1 MTTEQQY
8 IASLDIEA
16 SYNLAK
22 QMEDYRTN
30 PVLGYRP
37 AGSKAEF
44 ETGEMLKS
52 YMEDLGLSNVRKD
65 EIKVDGWEFEK
76 AVLAYADA
84 AGERQEVQLGA
95 YQTDFVTKG
104 AETFQ
109 VVYVG
114 KGGEKDYADKDVAG
128 KIVLAEINQR
138 DEWWIN
144 FPVYQAHEKG
154 AKALI
159 AVQVGGYGQVDEKA
173 LNAQDIAGPP
183 EAAAFSMSFEDS
195 EKLKACLDE
204 KGEITVTLDASSRV
218 MRDVST
224 YNILGE
230 IPGKCS
236 DRMILLSA
244 HYDSYFSGFQDDNT
258 AVALMFG
265 IAKSL
270 LESGYQPNNT
280 IVFCAMAAEEWGVID
295 SDFDWSAGAY
305 EQIFTA
311 HPEWVGKT
319 LAFINFELPAYEF
332 DTYTT
337 TYSAPEMFAMLD
349 YFANDYAYS
358 PEPEGCFADGVLTEG
373 YQTYTY
379 SDDFSYYAAGVPSTV
394 NGFLLQKDM
403 ETVFPFYIDYYHTQY
418 DTPDTYNEAVMRF
431 NIAYYGALA
440 MYIDQMPAAD
450 LDFTAQTARL
460 TAAMDKDVMA
470 QAGADVEA
478 YQAALAELD
487 EAATAMR
494 AKVVEVN
501 RAYEAAREAG
511 DEAAMA
517 QLRETGRTLTSRN
530 LEAFRYAQ
538 KHLLGLM
545 YERPI
550 VPHEAP
556 QETITLCEAII
567 DCLKDG
573 DPATAVDEYA
583 WTVNNVLEWYAMY
596 FSPEVITVQ
605 DDMNWG
611 ADNQDN
617 LYWGTDINFDKAD
630 VDAATRSLY
639 VRYDDKGGDFT
650 EEIAI
655 YEKAIETE
663 KAKLAAKVQAE
674 AEAMAGLAELLK

>member
-22 QMEDYRTN
+22 QMEAYRTN

-114 KGGEKDYADKDVAG
+114 KGGEKDYADKDVTG

-159 AVQVGGYGQVDEKA
+159 AVQIGGYGQVDEKA

-230 IPGKCS
+230 IPGRRS

-258 AVALMFG
+258 AVAMMLG
-265 IAKSL
+265 IARAFIKM
-270 LESGYQPNNT
+270 GYQPENT
-280 IVFCAMAAEEWGVID
+280 WVFCAMAAEEWGIAD
-295 SDFDWSAGAY
+295 SKYDWSTGAY
-305 EQIFTA
+305 AEVFNV
-311 HPEWVGKT
+311 HPEWAGKVIGD
-319 LAFINFELPAYEF
+319 FNFELPALSNGNLDGIRCTYEYKDF
-332 DTYTT
+332 FEDTLKTLPALSPAYPEGVLV
-337 TYSAPEMFAMLD
+337 SAPIE
-349 YFANDYAYS
+349 
-358 PEPEGCFADGVLTEG
+358 TW
-373 YQTYTY
+373 
-379 SDDFSYYAAGVPSTV
+379 SDDFSVAISGIPSMVNEFSAGSFMT
-394 NGFLLQKDM
+394 
-403 ETVFPFYIDYYHTQY
+403 THYHSQY
-418 DTPDTYNEAVMRF
+418 DSDAYYNEAAYRF
-431 NIAYYGALA
+431 HHELYGLLLMHLDSQSVAPLNFAEVFEQASASLDVLMCQKSGSRVTALLNLLGQTEEVAEEVYDRIYDINEAGVDSEQCREAENILLKVFK
-440 MYIDQMPAAD
+440 M
-450 LDFTAQTARL
+450 AQDKYVRL
-460 TAAMDKDVMA
+460 TWEDAVVFPQEAAQNNLRYLKKAIRALKRKIPDAEAAFEALYEIDNNAYAFQFSKQVYERFTDYVLDQNSDRLQWGRGRIVHHENLYDLVAQLMDKYH
-470 QAGADVEA
+470 QGATDFANEIAELVKVAKRQKA
-478 YQAALAELD
+478 YLRDDIEYMLQSTEKMLLLLQAA
-487 EAATAMR
+487 
-494 AKVVEVN
+494 N
-501 RAYEAAREAG
+501 
-511 DEAAMA
+511 
-517 QLRETGRTLTSRN
+517 
-530 LEAFRYAQ
+530 
-538 KHLLGLM
+538 
-545 YERPI
+545 ERLKNI
-550 VPHEAP
+550 
-556 QETITLCEAII
+556 QE
-567 DCLKDG
+567 K
-573 DPATAVDEYA
+573 
-583 WTVNNVLEWYAMY
+583 N
-596 FSPEVITVQ
+596 
-605 DDMNWG
+605 
-611 ADNQDN
+611 
-617 LYWGTDINFDKAD
+617 
-630 VDAATRSLY
+630 
-639 VRYDDKGGDFT
+639 
-650 EEIAI
+650 
-655 YEKAIETE
+655 
-663 KAKLAAKVQAE
+663 
-674 AEAMAGLAELLK
+674 

>member
-22 QMEDYRTN
+22 QMEAYRTN

-114 KGGEKDYADKDVAG
+114 KGGEKDYADKDVTG

-159 AVQVGGYGQVDEKA
+159 AVQIGGYGQVDEKA

-230 IPGKCS
+230 IPGKRS

-258 AVALMFG
+258 AVAMMLG
-265 IAKSL
+265 IARAFIKM
-270 LESGYQPNNT
+270 GYQPENT
-280 IVFCAMAAEEWGVID
+280 WVFCAMAAEEWGIAD
-295 SDFDWSAGAY
+295 SKYDWSTGAY
-305 EQIFTA
+305 AEVFNV
-311 HPEWVGKT
+311 HPEWAGKVIGD
-319 LAFINFELPAYEF
+319 FNFELPALSNGNLDGIRCTYEYKDF
-332 DTYTT
+332 FEDTLKTLPALSPAYPEGVLV
-337 TYSAPEMFAMLD
+337 SAPIE
-349 YFANDYAYS
+349 
-358 PEPEGCFADGVLTEG
+358 TW
-373 YQTYTY
+373 
-379 SDDFSYYAAGVPSTV
+379 SDDFSVAISGIPSMVNEFSAGSFMT
-394 NGFLLQKDM
+394 
-403 ETVFPFYIDYYHTQY
+403 THYHSQY
-418 DTPDTYNEAVMRF
+418 DSDEYYNEAAYRF
-431 NIAYYGALA
+431 HHELYGLLLMHLDRQSVAPLNFAEVFEQASASLDVLMCQKSGSRVTALLNLLGQTEEVAEEVYDRIYDINEAGVDSEQCREAENILLKVFK
-440 MYIDQMPAAD
+440 M
-450 LDFTAQTARL
+450 AQDKYVRL
-460 TAAMDKDVMA
+460 TWEDAVVFPQEAAQNNLRYLKKAIRALKRKIPDAEAAFEALYEIDNNAYAFQFSKQVYERFTDYVLDQNSDRLQWGRGRIVHHENLYDLVAQLMDKYH
-470 QAGADVEA
+470 QGATDFANEIAELEKVAKRQKA
-478 YQAALAELD
+478 YLRDDIEYMLQSTEKMLLLLQAA
-487 EAATAMR
+487 
-494 AKVVEVN
+494 N
-501 RAYEAAREAG
+501 
-511 DEAAMA
+511 
-517 QLRETGRTLTSRN
+517 
-530 LEAFRYAQ
+530 
-538 KHLLGLM
+538 
-545 YERPI
+545 ERLKNI
-550 VPHEAP
+550 
-556 QETITLCEAII
+556 QE
-567 DCLKDG
+567 K
-573 DPATAVDEYA
+573 
-583 WTVNNVLEWYAMY
+583 N
-596 FSPEVITVQ
+596 
-605 DDMNWG
+605 
-611 ADNQDN
+611 
-617 LYWGTDINFDKAD
+617 
-630 VDAATRSLY
+630 
-639 VRYDDKGGDFT
+639 
-650 EEIAI
+650 
-655 YEKAIETE
+655 
-663 KAKLAAKVQAE
+663 
-674 AEAMAGLAELLK
+674 

>member
-22 QMEDYRTN
+22 QMEAYRTN

-114 KGGEKDYADKDVAG
+114 KGGEKDYADKDVTG

-159 AVQVGGYGQVDEKA
+159 AVQIGGYGQVDEKA

-204 KGEITVTLDASSRV
+204 KGEITVALDASSRV

-230 IPGKCS
+230 IPGRRS

-258 AVALMFG
+258 AVAMMLG
-265 IAKSL
+265 IARAFIKM
-270 LESGYQPNNT
+270 GYQPENT
-280 IVFCAMAAEEWGVID
+280 WVFCAMAAEEWGIAD
-295 SDFDWSAGAY
+295 SKYDWSTGAY
-305 EQIFTA
+305 AEVFNV
-311 HPEWVGKT
+311 HPEWAGKVIGD
-319 LAFINFELPAYEF
+319 FNFELPALSNGNLDGIRCTYEYKDF
-332 DTYTT
+332 FEDTLKTLPALSPAYPEGVLV
-337 TYSAPEMFAMLD
+337 SAPIE
-349 YFANDYAYS
+349 
-358 PEPEGCFADGVLTEG
+358 TW
-373 YQTYTY
+373 
-379 SDDFSYYAAGVPSTV
+379 SDDFSVAISGIPSMVNEFSAGSFMT
-394 NGFLLQKDM
+394 
-403 ETVFPFYIDYYHTQY
+403 THYHSQY
-418 DTPDTYNEAVMRF
+418 DSDAYYNEAAYRF
-431 NIAYYGALA
+431 HHELYGLLLMHLDRQSVAPLNFAEVFEQASASLDVLMCQKSGSRVTALLNLLGQTEEVAEEVYDRIYDINEAGVDSEQCREAENILLKVFK
-440 MYIDQMPAAD
+440 M
-450 LDFTAQTARL
+450 AQDKYVRL
-460 TAAMDKDVMA
+460 TWEDAVVFPQEAAQNNLRYLKKAIRALKRKIPDAEAAFEALYEIDNNAYAFQFSKQVYERFTDYVLDQNSDRLQWGRGHIVHHENLYDLVAQLMDKYH
-470 QAGADVEA
+470 QGATDFANEIAELEKVAKRQKA
-478 YQAALAELD
+478 YLRDDIEYMLQSTEKMLLLLQAA
-487 EAATAMR
+487 
-494 AKVVEVN
+494 N
-501 RAYEAAREAG
+501 
-511 DEAAMA
+511 
-517 QLRETGRTLTSRN
+517 
-530 LEAFRYAQ
+530 
-538 KHLLGLM
+538 
-545 YERPI
+545 ERLKNI
-550 VPHEAP
+550 
-556 QETITLCEAII
+556 QE
-567 DCLKDG
+567 K
-573 DPATAVDEYA
+573 
-583 WTVNNVLEWYAMY
+583 N
-596 FSPEVITVQ
+596 
-605 DDMNWG
+605 
-611 ADNQDN
+611 
-617 LYWGTDINFDKAD
+617 
-630 VDAATRSLY
+630 
-639 VRYDDKGGDFT
+639 
-650 EEIAI
+650 
-655 YEKAIETE
+655 
-663 KAKLAAKVQAE
+663 
-674 AEAMAGLAELLK
+674 

>member
-22 QMEDYRTN
+22 QMEAYRTN
-30 PVLGYRP
+30 SVLGYRP

-52 YMEDLGLSNVRKD
+52 YMEELGLSNVRKD

-114 KGGEKDYADKDVAG
+114 KGGEKDYADKDVTG

-159 AVQVGGYGQVDEKA
+159 AVQIGGYGQVDEKA

-230 IPGKCS
+230 IPGRRS

-258 AVALMFG
+258 AVAMMLG
-265 IAKSL
+265 IARAFIKM
-270 LESGYQPNNT
+270 GYQPENT
-280 IVFCAMAAEEWGVID
+280 WVFCAMAAEEWGIAD
-295 SDFDWSAGAY
+295 SKYDWSTGAY
-305 EQIFTA
+305 AEVFNV
-311 HPEWVGKT
+311 HPEWAGKVIGD
-319 LAFINFELPAYEF
+319 FNFELPALSNGNLDGIRCTYEYKDF
-332 DTYTT
+332 FEDTLKTLPALSPAYPEGVLV
-337 TYSAPEMFAMLD
+337 SAPIE
-349 YFANDYAYS
+349 
-358 PEPEGCFADGVLTEG
+358 TW
-373 YQTYTY
+373 
-379 SDDFSYYAAGVPSTV
+379 SDDFSVAISGIPSMVNEFSAGSFMT
-394 NGFLLQKDM
+394 
-403 ETVFPFYIDYYHTQY
+403 THYHSQY
-418 DTPDTYNEAVMRF
+418 DSDAYYNEAAYRF
-431 NIAYYGALA
+431 HHELYGLLLMHLDRQSVAPLNFAEVFEQASASLDVLMCQKSGSRVTALLNLLGQTEEVAEEVYDRIYDINEAGVDSEQCREAENILLKVFK
-440 MYIDQMPAAD
+440 M
-450 LDFTAQTARL
+450 AQDKYVRL
-460 TAAMDKDVMA
+460 TWEDAVVFPQEAAQNNLRYLKKAIRALKRKIPDAEAAFEALYEIDNNAYAFQFSKQVYERFTDYVLDQNSDRLQWGRGRIVHHENLYDLVAQLMDKYH
-470 QAGADVEA
+470 QGATDFANEIEELEKVAKRQKA
-478 YQAALAELD
+478 YLRDDIEYMLQSTEKMLLLLQAA
-487 EAATAMR
+487 
-494 AKVVEVN
+494 N
-501 RAYEAAREAG
+501 
-511 DEAAMA
+511 
-517 QLRETGRTLTSRN
+517 
-530 LEAFRYAQ
+530 
-538 KHLLGLM
+538 
-545 YERPI
+545 ERLKNI
-550 VPHEAP
+550 
-556 QETITLCEAII
+556 QE
-567 DCLKDG
+567 K
-573 DPATAVDEYA
+573 
-583 WTVNNVLEWYAMY
+583 N
-596 FSPEVITVQ
+596 
-605 DDMNWG
+605 
-611 ADNQDN
+611 
-617 LYWGTDINFDKAD
+617 
-630 VDAATRSLY
+630 
-639 VRYDDKGGDFT
+639 
-650 EEIAI
+650 
-655 YEKAIETE
+655 
-663 KAKLAAKVQAE
+663 
-674 AEAMAGLAELLK
+674 

>member
-22 QMEDYRTN
+22 QMEAYRTN

-114 KGGEKDYADKDVAG
+114 KGGEKDYADKDVTG

-159 AVQVGGYGQVDEKA
+159 AVQIGGYGQVDEKA

-230 IPGKCS
+230 IPGRRS

-258 AVALMFG
+258 AVAMMLG
-265 IAKSL
+265 IARAFIKM
-270 LESGYQPNNT
+270 GYQPENT
-280 IVFCAMAAEEWGVID
+280 WVFCAMAAEEWGIAD
-295 SDFDWSAGAY
+295 SKYDWSTGAY
-305 EQIFTA
+305 AEVFNV
-311 HPEWVGKT
+311 HPEWAGKVIGD
-319 LAFINFELPAYEF
+319 FNFELPALSNGNLDGIRCTYEYKDF
-332 DTYTT
+332 FEDTLKTLPALSPAYPEGVLV
-337 TYSAPEMFAMLD
+337 SAPIE
-349 YFANDYAYS
+349 
-358 PEPEGCFADGVLTEG
+358 TW
-373 YQTYTY
+373 
-379 SDDFSYYAAGVPSTV
+379 SDDFSVAISGIPSMVNEFSAGSFMT
-394 NGFLLQKDM
+394 
-403 ETVFPFYIDYYHTQY
+403 THYHSQY
-418 DTPDTYNEAVMRF
+418 DSDAYYNEAAYRF
-431 NIAYYGALA
+431 HHELYGLLLMHLDRQSVAPLNFAEVFEQASASLDVLMCQKSGSRVTALLNLLGQTEEVAEEVYDRIYDINEAGVDSEQCREAENILLKVFK
-440 MYIDQMPAAD
+440 M
-450 LDFTAQTARL
+450 AQDKYVRL
-460 TAAMDKDVMA
+460 TWEDAVVFPQEAAQNNLRYLKKAIRALKRKIPDAEAAFEALYEIDNNAYAFQFSKQVYERFTDYVLDQNSDRLRWGRGRIVHHENLYDLVAQLMDKYH
-470 QAGADVEA
+470 QGATDFANEIAELEKVAKRQKA
-478 YQAALAELD
+478 YLRDDIEYMLQSTEKMLLLLQAA
-487 EAATAMR
+487 
-494 AKVVEVN
+494 N
-501 RAYEAAREAG
+501 
-511 DEAAMA
+511 
-517 QLRETGRTLTSRN
+517 
-530 LEAFRYAQ
+530 
-538 KHLLGLM
+538 
-545 YERPI
+545 ERLKNI
-550 VPHEAP
+550 
-556 QETITLCEAII
+556 QE
-567 DCLKDG
+567 K
-573 DPATAVDEYA
+573 
-583 WTVNNVLEWYAMY
+583 N
-596 FSPEVITVQ
+596 
-605 DDMNWG
+605 
-611 ADNQDN
+611 
-617 LYWGTDINFDKAD
+617 
-630 VDAATRSLY
+630 
-639 VRYDDKGGDFT
+639 
-650 EEIAI
+650 
-655 YEKAIETE
+655 
-663 KAKLAAKVQAE
+663 
-674 AEAMAGLAELLK
+674 

>member
-22 QMEDYRTN
+22 QMEAYRTN

-114 KGGEKDYADKDVAG
+114 KGGEKDYDDKDVTG

-159 AVQVGGYGQVDEKA
+159 AVQIGGYGQVDEKA

-230 IPGKCS
+230 IPGRRS

-258 AVALMFG
+258 AVAMMLG
-265 IAKSL
+265 IARAFIKM
-270 LESGYQPNNT
+270 GYQPENT
-280 IVFCAMAAEEWGVID
+280 WVFCAMAAEEWGIAD
-295 SDFDWSAGAY
+295 SKYDWSTGAY
-305 EQIFTA
+305 AEVFNV
-311 HPEWVGKT
+311 HPEWAGKVIGD
-319 LAFINFELPAYEF
+319 FNFELPALSNGNLDGIRCTYEYKDF
-332 DTYTT
+332 FEDTLKTLPALSPAYPEGVLV
-337 TYSAPEMFAMLD
+337 SAPIE
-349 YFANDYAYS
+349 
-358 PEPEGCFADGVLTEG
+358 TW
-373 YQTYTY
+373 
-379 SDDFSYYAAGVPSTV
+379 SDDFSVAISGIPSMVNEFSAGSFMT
-394 NGFLLQKDM
+394 
-403 ETVFPFYIDYYHTQY
+403 THYHSQY
-418 DTPDTYNEAVMRF
+418 DSDAYYNEAAYRF
-431 NIAYYGALA
+431 HHELYGLLLMHLDSQSVAPLNFAEVFEQASASLDVLMCQKSGSRVTALLNLLGQTEEVAEEVYDRIYDINEAGVDSEQCREAENILLKVFK
-440 MYIDQMPAAD
+440 M
-450 LDFTAQTARL
+450 AQDKYVRL
-460 TAAMDKDVMA
+460 TWEDAVVFPQEAAQNNLRYLKKAIRALKRKIPDAEAAFEALYEIDNNAYAFQFSKQVYERFTDYVLDQNSDRLQWGRGRIVHHENLYDLVAQLMDKYH
-470 QAGADVEA
+470 QGATDFANEIAELEKVAKRQKA
-478 YQAALAELD
+478 YLRDDIEYMLQSTEKMLLLLQAA
-487 EAATAMR
+487 
-494 AKVVEVN
+494 N
-501 RAYEAAREAG
+501 
-511 DEAAMA
+511 
-517 QLRETGRTLTSRN
+517 
-530 LEAFRYAQ
+530 
-538 KHLLGLM
+538 
-545 YERPI
+545 ERLKNI
-550 VPHEAP
+550 
-556 QETITLCEAII
+556 QE
-567 DCLKDG
+567 K
-573 DPATAVDEYA
+573 
-583 WTVNNVLEWYAMY
+583 N
-596 FSPEVITVQ
+596 
-605 DDMNWG
+605 
-611 ADNQDN
+611 
-617 LYWGTDINFDKAD
+617 
-630 VDAATRSLY
+630 
-639 VRYDDKGGDFT
+639 
-650 EEIAI
+650 
-655 YEKAIETE
+655 
-663 KAKLAAKVQAE
+663 
-674 AEAMAGLAELLK
+674 

>member
-22 QMEDYRTN
+22 QMEAYRTN

-114 KGGEKDYADKDVAG
+114 KGGEKDYADKDVTG

-159 AVQVGGYGQVDEKA
+159 AVQIGGYGQVDEKA

-230 IPGKCS
+230 IPGRRS

-258 AVALMFG
+258 AVAMMLG
-265 IAKSL
+265 IARAFIKM
-270 LESGYQPNNT
+270 GYQPENT
-280 IVFCAMAAEEWGVID
+280 WVFCAMAAEEWGIAD
-295 SDFDWSAGAY
+295 SKYDWSTGAY
-305 EQIFTA
+305 AEVFNV
-311 HPEWVGKT
+311 HPEWAGKVIGD
-319 LAFINFELPAYEF
+319 FNFELPALSNGNLDGIHCTYEYKDF
-332 DTYTT
+332 FEDTLKTLPALSPAYPEGVLV
-337 TYSAPEMFAMLD
+337 SAPIE
-349 YFANDYAYS
+349 
-358 PEPEGCFADGVLTEG
+358 TW
-373 YQTYTY
+373 
-379 SDDFSYYAAGVPSTV
+379 SDDFSVAISGIPSMVNEFSAGSFMT
-394 NGFLLQKDM
+394 
-403 ETVFPFYIDYYHTQY
+403 THYHSQY
-418 DTPDTYNEAVMRF
+418 DSDAYYNEAAYRF
-431 NIAYYGALA
+431 HHELYGLLLMHLDRQSVAPLNFAEVFEQASASLDVLMCQKSGSRVTALLNLLGQTEEVAEEVYDRIYDINEAGVDSEQCREAENILLKVFK
-440 MYIDQMPAAD
+440 M
-450 LDFTAQTARL
+450 AQDKYVRL
-460 TAAMDKDVMA
+460 TWEDAVVFPQEAAQNNLRYLKKAIRALKRKIPDAEAAFEALYEIDNNAYAFQFSKQVYERFTDYVLDQNSDRLQWGRGRIVHHENLYDLVAQLMDKYH
-470 QAGADVEA
+470 QGATDFANEIAELEKVAKRQKA
-478 YQAALAELD
+478 YLRDDIEYMLQSTEKMLLLLQAA
-487 EAATAMR
+487 
-494 AKVVEVN
+494 N
-501 RAYEAAREAG
+501 
-511 DEAAMA
+511 
-517 QLRETGRTLTSRN
+517 
-530 LEAFRYAQ
+530 
-538 KHLLGLM
+538 
-545 YERPI
+545 ERLKNI
-550 VPHEAP
+550 
-556 QETITLCEAII
+556 QE
-567 DCLKDG
+567 K
-573 DPATAVDEYA
+573 
-583 WTVNNVLEWYAMY
+583 N
-596 FSPEVITVQ
+596 
-605 DDMNWG
+605 
-611 ADNQDN
+611 
-617 LYWGTDINFDKAD
+617 
-630 VDAATRSLY
+630 
-639 VRYDDKGGDFT
+639 
-650 EEIAI
+650 
-655 YEKAIETE
+655 
-663 KAKLAAKVQAE
+663 
-674 AEAMAGLAELLK
+674 

>member
-22 QMEDYRTN
+22 QMEAYRTN

-114 KGGEKDYADKDVAG
+114 KGGEKDYADKDVTG

-159 AVQVGGYGQVDEKA
+159 AVQIGGYGQVDEKA

-230 IPGKCS
+230 IPGRRS

-258 AVALMFG
+258 AVAMMLG
-265 IAKSL
+265 IARAFIKM
-270 LESGYQPNNT
+270 GYQPENT
-280 IVFCAMAAEEWGVID
+280 WVFCAMAAEEWGIAD
-295 SDFDWSAGAY
+295 SKYDWSTGAY
-305 EQIFTA
+305 AEVFNV
-311 HPEWVGKT
+311 HPEWACKVIGD
-319 LAFINFELPAYEF
+319 FNFELPALSNGNLDGIRCTYEYKDF
-332 DTYTT
+332 FEDTLKTLPALSPAYPEGVLV
-337 TYSAPEMFAMLD
+337 SAPIE
-349 YFANDYAYS
+349 
-358 PEPEGCFADGVLTEG
+358 TW
-373 YQTYTY
+373 
-379 SDDFSYYAAGVPSTV
+379 SDDFSVAISGIPSMVNEFSAGSFMT
-394 NGFLLQKDM
+394 
-403 ETVFPFYIDYYHTQY
+403 THYHSQY
-418 DTPDTYNEAVMRF
+418 DSDAYYNEAAYRF
-431 NIAYYGALA
+431 HHELYGLLLMHLDRQSVAPLNFAEVFEQASASLDVLMCQKSGSRVTALLNLLGQTEEVAEEVYDRIYDINEAGVNSEQCREAENILLKVFK
-440 MYIDQMPAAD
+440 M
-450 LDFTAQTARL
+450 AQDKYVRL
-460 TAAMDKDVMA
+460 TWEDAVVFPQEAAQNNLRYLKKAIRALKRKIPDAEAAFEALYEIDNNAYAFQFSKQVYERFTDYVLDQNSDRLQWGRGRIVHHENLYDLVAQLMDKYH
-470 QAGADVEA
+470 QGATDFANEIAELENVAKRQKA
-478 YQAALAELD
+478 YLRDDIEYMLQSTEKMLLLLQAA
-487 EAATAMR
+487 
-494 AKVVEVN
+494 N
-501 RAYEAAREAG
+501 
-511 DEAAMA
+511 
-517 QLRETGRTLTSRN
+517 
-530 LEAFRYAQ
+530 
-538 KHLLGLM
+538 
-545 YERPI
+545 ERLKNI
-550 VPHEAP
+550 
-556 QETITLCEAII
+556 QE
-567 DCLKDG
+567 K
-573 DPATAVDEYA
+573 
-583 WTVNNVLEWYAMY
+583 N
-596 FSPEVITVQ
+596 
-605 DDMNWG
+605 
-611 ADNQDN
+611 
-617 LYWGTDINFDKAD
+617 
-630 VDAATRSLY
+630 
-639 VRYDDKGGDFT
+639 
-650 EEIAI
+650 
-655 YEKAIETE
+655 
-663 KAKLAAKVQAE
+663 
-674 AEAMAGLAELLK
+674 

>member
-22 QMEDYRTN
+22 QMEAYRTN

-114 KGGEKDYADKDVAG
+114 KGGEKDYADKDVTG

-159 AVQVGGYGQVDEKA
+159 AVQIGGYGQVDEKA

-204 KGEITVTLDASSRV
+204 KGEITVTLDASSQV

-224 YNILGE
+224 YNVLGE
-230 IPGKCS
+230 IPGRRS

-258 AVALMFG
+258 AVAMMLG
-265 IAKSL
+265 IARAFIKM
-270 LESGYQPNNT
+270 GYQPENT
-280 IVFCAMAAEEWGVID
+280 WVFCAMAAEEWGIAD
-295 SDFDWSAGAY
+295 SKYDWSTGAY
-305 EQIFTA
+305 AEVFNV
-311 HPEWVGKT
+311 HPEWAGKVIGD
-319 LAFINFELPAYEF
+319 FNFELPALSNGNLDGIRCTYEYKDF
-332 DTYTT
+332 FEDTLKALPALSPAYPEGVLV
-337 TYSAPEMFAMLD
+337 SAPIE
-349 YFANDYAYS
+349 
-358 PEPEGCFADGVLTEG
+358 TW
-373 YQTYTY
+373 
-379 SDDFSYYAAGVPSTV
+379 SDDFSVAISGIPSMVNEFSAGSFMT
-394 NGFLLQKDM
+394 
-403 ETVFPFYIDYYHTQY
+403 THYHSQY
-418 DTPDTYNEAVMRF
+418 DSDAYYNEAAYRF
-431 NIAYYGALA
+431 HHELYGLLLMHLDRQSVAPLNFAEVFEQASASLDVLMCQKSGSRVTALLNLLGQTEEVAEEVYDRIYDINEAGVDSEQCREAENILLKVFK
-440 MYIDQMPAAD
+440 M
-450 LDFTAQTARL
+450 AQDKYVRL
-460 TAAMDKDVMA
+460 TWEDAVVFPQEAAQNNLRYLKKAIRALKRKIPDAEAAFEALYEIDNNAYAFQFSKQVYERFTDYVLDQNSDRLQWGRGRIVHHENLYDLVAQLMDKYH
-470 QAGADVEA
+470 QGATDFANEIAELEKVAKRQKA
-478 YQAALAELD
+478 YLRDDIEYMLQSTEKMLLLLQAA
-487 EAATAMR
+487 
-494 AKVVEVN
+494 N
-501 RAYEAAREAG
+501 
-511 DEAAMA
+511 
-517 QLRETGRTLTSRN
+517 
-530 LEAFRYAQ
+530 
-538 KHLLGLM
+538 
-545 YERPI
+545 ERLKNI
-550 VPHEAP
+550 
-556 QETITLCEAII
+556 QE
-567 DCLKDG
+567 K
-573 DPATAVDEYA
+573 
-583 WTVNNVLEWYAMY
+583 N
-596 FSPEVITVQ
+596 
-605 DDMNWG
+605 
-611 ADNQDN
+611 
-617 LYWGTDINFDKAD
+617 
-630 VDAATRSLY
+630 
-639 VRYDDKGGDFT
+639 
-650 EEIAI
+650 
-655 YEKAIETE
+655 
-663 KAKLAAKVQAE
+663 
-674 AEAMAGLAELLK
+674 

>member
-22 QMEDYRTN
+22 QMEAYRTN

-114 KGGEKDYADKDVAG
+114 KGGEKDYADKDATG

-159 AVQVGGYGQVDEKA
+159 AVQIGGYGQVDEKA

-230 IPGKCS
+230 IPGRRS

-258 AVALMFG
+258 AVAMMLG
-265 IAKSL
+265 IARAFIKM
-270 LESGYQPNNT
+270 GYQPENT
-280 IVFCAMAAEEWGVID
+280 WVFCAMAAEEWGIAD
-295 SDFDWSAGAY
+295 SKYDWSTGAY
-305 EQIFTA
+305 AEVFNV
-311 HPEWVGKT
+311 HPEWAGKVIGD
-319 LAFINFELPAYEF
+319 FNFELPALSNGNLDGIRCTYEYKDF
-332 DTYTT
+332 FEDTLKILPALSPAYPEGVLV
-337 TYSAPEMFAMLD
+337 SAPIE
-349 YFANDYAYS
+349 
-358 PEPEGCFADGVLTEG
+358 TW
-373 YQTYTY
+373 
-379 SDDFSYYAAGVPSTV
+379 SDDFSVAISGIPSMVNEFSAGSFMT
-394 NGFLLQKDM
+394 
-403 ETVFPFYIDYYHTQY
+403 THYHSQY
-418 DTPDTYNEAVMRF
+418 DSDAYYNEAAYRF
-431 NIAYYGALA
+431 HHELYGLLLMHLDSQSVAPLNFAEVFEQASASLDVLMCQKSGSRVTALLNLLGQTEEVAEEVYDRIYDINEAGVDSEQCREAENILLKVFK
-440 MYIDQMPAAD
+440 M
-450 LDFTAQTARL
+450 AQDKYVRL
-460 TAAMDKDVMA
+460 TWEDAVVFPQEAAQNNLRYLKKAIRALKRKIPDAEAAFEALYEIDNNAYAFQFSKQVYERFTDYVLDQNSDRLQWGRGRIVHHENLYDLVAQLMDKYH
-470 QAGADVEA
+470 QGATDFSDEIVELEKVAKRQKA
-478 YQAALAELD
+478 YLRDDIEYMLQSTEKMLLLLQAA
-487 EAATAMR
+487 
-494 AKVVEVN
+494 N
-501 RAYEAAREAG
+501 
-511 DEAAMA
+511 
-517 QLRETGRTLTSRN
+517 
-530 LEAFRYAQ
+530 
-538 KHLLGLM
+538 
-545 YERPI
+545 ERLKNI
-550 VPHEAP
+550 
-556 QETITLCEAII
+556 QE
-567 DCLKDG
+567 K
-573 DPATAVDEYA
+573 
-583 WTVNNVLEWYAMY
+583 N
-596 FSPEVITVQ
+596 
-605 DDMNWG
+605 
-611 ADNQDN
+611 
-617 LYWGTDINFDKAD
+617 
-630 VDAATRSLY
+630 
-639 VRYDDKGGDFT
+639 
-650 EEIAI
+650 
-655 YEKAIETE
+655 
-663 KAKLAAKVQAE
+663 
-674 AEAMAGLAELLK
+674 

>member
-22 QMEDYRTN
+22 QMEAYRTN

-114 KGGEKDYADKDVAG
+114 KGGEKDYADKDVTG

-159 AVQVGGYGQVDEKA
+159 AVQIGGYGQVDEKA

-183 EAAAFSMSFEDS
+183 EAAAFSISFEDS

-204 KGEITVTLDASSRV
+204 KGEITVTLDAGSRV

-230 IPGKCS
+230 IPGRRS

-258 AVALMFG
+258 AVAMMLG
-265 IAKSL
+265 IARAFIKM
-270 LESGYQPNNT
+270 GYQPENT
-280 IVFCAMAAEEWGVID
+280 WVFCAMAAEEWGIAD
-295 SDFDWSAGAY
+295 SKYDWSTGAY
-305 EQIFTA
+305 AEVFNV
-311 HPEWVGKT
+311 HPEWAGKVIGD
-319 LAFINFELPAYEF
+319 FNFELPALSNGNLDGIRCTYEYKDF
-332 DTYTT
+332 FEDTLKTLPALSPAYPEGVLV
-337 TYSAPEMFAMLD
+337 SAPIE
-349 YFANDYAYS
+349 
-358 PEPEGCFADGVLTEG
+358 TW
-373 YQTYTY
+373 
-379 SDDFSYYAAGVPSTV
+379 SDDFSVAISGIPSMVNEFSAGSFMT
-394 NGFLLQKDM
+394 
-403 ETVFPFYIDYYHTQY
+403 THYHSQY
-418 DTPDTYNEAVMRF
+418 DSDAYYNEAAYRF
-431 NIAYYGALA
+431 HHELYGLLLMHLDRQSVAPLNFAEVFEQASASLDVLMCQKSGSRVTALLNLLGQTEEVAEEVYDRIYDINEAGVDSEQCREAENILLKVFK
-440 MYIDQMPAAD
+440 M
-450 LDFTAQTARL
+450 AQDKYVRL
-460 TAAMDKDVMA
+460 TWEDAVVFPQEAAQNNLRYLKKAIRALKRKIPDAEAAFEALYEIDNNAYAFQFSKQVYERFTDYVLDQNSDRLQWGRGRIVHHENLYDLVAQLMDKYH
-470 QAGADVEA
+470 QGATDFANEIAELEKVAKRQKA
-478 YQAALAELD
+478 YLRDDIEYMLQSTEKMLLLLQAA
-487 EAATAMR
+487 
-494 AKVVEVN
+494 N
-501 RAYEAAREAG
+501 
-511 DEAAMA
+511 
-517 QLRETGRTLTSRN
+517 
-530 LEAFRYAQ
+530 
-538 KHLLGLM
+538 
-545 YERPI
+545 ERLKNI
-550 VPHEAP
+550 
-556 QETITLCEAII
+556 QE
-567 DCLKDG
+567 K
-573 DPATAVDEYA
+573 
-583 WTVNNVLEWYAMY
+583 N
-596 FSPEVITVQ
+596 
-605 DDMNWG
+605 
-611 ADNQDN
+611 
-617 LYWGTDINFDKAD
+617 
-630 VDAATRSLY
+630 
-639 VRYDDKGGDFT
+639 
-650 EEIAI
+650 
-655 YEKAIETE
+655 
-663 KAKLAAKVQAE
+663 
-674 AEAMAGLAELLK
+674 

>member
-22 QMEDYRTN
+22 QMEAYRTN

-76 AVLAYADA
+76 VVLAYADA

-114 KGGEKDYADKDVAG
+114 KGGEKDYADKDVTG

-159 AVQVGGYGQVDEKA
+159 AVQIGGYGQVDEKA

-195 EKLKACLDE
+195 EKLKTCLDE

-230 IPGKCS
+230 IPGRRS

-258 AVALMFG
+258 AVAMMLG
-265 IAKSL
+265 IARAFIKM
-270 LESGYQPNNT
+270 GYQPENT
-280 IVFCAMAAEEWGVID
+280 WVFCAMAAEEWGIAD
-295 SDFDWSAGAY
+295 SKYDWSTGAY
-305 EQIFTA
+305 AEVFNV
-311 HPEWVGKT
+311 HPEWAGKVIGD
-319 LAFINFELPAYEF
+319 FNFELPALSNGNLDGIRCTYEYKDF
-332 DTYTT
+332 FEDTLKTLPALSPAYPEGVLV
-337 TYSAPEMFAMLD
+337 SAPIE
-349 YFANDYAYS
+349 
-358 PEPEGCFADGVLTEG
+358 TW
-373 YQTYTY
+373 
-379 SDDFSYYAAGVPSTV
+379 SDDFSVAISGIPSMVNEFSAGSFMT
-394 NGFLLQKDM
+394 
-403 ETVFPFYIDYYHTQY
+403 THYHSQY
-418 DTPDTYNEAVMRF
+418 DSDAYYNEAAYRF
-431 NIAYYGALA
+431 HHELYGLLLMHLDSQSVAPLNFAEVFEQASASLDVLMCQKSGSRVTALLNLLGQTEEVAEEVYDRIYDINEAGVDSEQCREAENILLKVFK
-440 MYIDQMPAAD
+440 M
-450 LDFTAQTARL
+450 AQDKYVRL
-460 TAAMDKDVMA
+460 TWEDAVVFPQEAAQNNLRYLKKAIRALKRKIPDAEAAFEALYEIDNNAYAFQFSKQVYERFTDYVLDQNSDRLQWGRGRIVHHENLYDLVAQLMDKYH
-470 QAGADVEA
+470 QGATDFANEIAELEKVAKRQKA
-478 YQAALAELD
+478 YLRDDIEYMLQSTEKMLLLLQAA
-487 EAATAMR
+487 
-494 AKVVEVN
+494 N
-501 RAYEAAREAG
+501 
-511 DEAAMA
+511 
-517 QLRETGRTLTSRN
+517 
-530 LEAFRYAQ
+530 
-538 KHLLGLM
+538 
-545 YERPI
+545 ERLKNI
-550 VPHEAP
+550 
-556 QETITLCEAII
+556 QE
-567 DCLKDG
+567 K
-573 DPATAVDEYA
+573 
-583 WTVNNVLEWYAMY
+583 N
-596 FSPEVITVQ
+596 
-605 DDMNWG
+605 
-611 ADNQDN
+611 
-617 LYWGTDINFDKAD
+617 
-630 VDAATRSLY
+630 
-639 VRYDDKGGDFT
+639 
-650 EEIAI
+650 
-655 YEKAIETE
+655 
-663 KAKLAAKVQAE
+663 
-674 AEAMAGLAELLK
+674 

>member
-22 QMEDYRTN
+22 QMEAYRTN

-114 KGGEKDYADKDVAG
+114 KGGEKDYADKDVTG

-159 AVQVGGYGQVDEKA
+159 AVQIGGYGQVDEKA

-230 IPGKCS
+230 IPGRRS

-258 AVALMFG
+258 AVAMMLG
-265 IAKSL
+265 IARAFIKM
-270 LESGYQPNNT
+270 GYQPENT
-280 IVFCAMAAEEWGVID
+280 WVFCAMAAEEWGIAD
-295 SDFDWSAGAY
+295 SKYDWSTGAY
-305 EQIFTA
+305 AEVFNV
-311 HPEWVGKT
+311 HPEWAGKVIGD
-319 LAFINFELPAYEF
+319 FNFELPALSNGNLDGIRCTYEYKDF
-332 DTYTT
+332 FEDTLKTLPALSPAYPEGVLV
-337 TYSAPEMFAMLD
+337 SAPIE
-349 YFANDYAYS
+349 
-358 PEPEGCFADGVLTEG
+358 TW
-373 YQTYTY
+373 
-379 SDDFSYYAAGVPSTV
+379 SDDFSVAISGIPSMVNEFSAGSFMT
-394 NGFLLQKDM
+394 
-403 ETVFPFYIDYYHTQY
+403 THYHSQY
-418 DTPDTYNEAVMRF
+418 DSDAYYNEAAYRF
-431 NIAYYGALA
+431 HHELYGLLLMHLDSQSVAPLNFAEVFEQASASLDVLMCQKSGSRVTALLNLLGQTEEVAEEVYDRIYDINEAGVDSEQCHEAENILLKVFK
-440 MYIDQMPAAD
+440 M
-450 LDFTAQTARL
+450 AQDKYVRL
-460 TAAMDKDVMA
+460 TWEDAVVFPQEAAQNNLRYLKKAIRALKRKTPDAEAAFEALYEIDNNAYAFQFSKQVYERFTDYVLDQNSDRLQWGRGRIVHHENLYDLVAQLMDKYH
-470 QAGADVEA
+470 QGATDFANEIAELEKVAKRQKAFLRDDIE
-478 YQAALAELD
+478 YMLQSTEKMLLLLQAA
-487 EAATAMR
+487 
-494 AKVVEVN
+494 N
-501 RAYEAAREAG
+501 
-511 DEAAMA
+511 
-517 QLRETGRTLTSRN
+517 
-530 LEAFRYAQ
+530 
-538 KHLLGLM
+538 
-545 YERPI
+545 ERLKNI
-550 VPHEAP
+550 
-556 QETITLCEAII
+556 QE
-567 DCLKDG
+567 K
-573 DPATAVDEYA
+573 
-583 WTVNNVLEWYAMY
+583 N
-596 FSPEVITVQ
+596 
-605 DDMNWG
+605 
-611 ADNQDN
+611 
-617 LYWGTDINFDKAD
+617 
-630 VDAATRSLY
+630 
-639 VRYDDKGGDFT
+639 
-650 EEIAI
+650 
-655 YEKAIETE
+655 
-663 KAKLAAKVQAE
+663 
-674 AEAMAGLAELLK
+674 

>member
-1 MTTEQQY
+1 MTIEQQY

-22 QMEDYRTN
+22 QMEAYRTN

-114 KGGEKDYADKDVAG
+114 KGGEKDYADKDVTG

-159 AVQVGGYGQVDEKA
+159 AVQIGGYGQVDEKA

-204 KGEITVTLDASSRV
+204 KGEITVTLDASSWV

-230 IPGKCS
+230 IPGRRS

-258 AVALMFG
+258 AVAMMLG
-265 IAKSL
+265 IARAFIKM
-270 LESGYQPNNT
+270 GYQPENT
-280 IVFCAMAAEEWGVID
+280 WVFCAMAAEEWGIAD
-295 SDFDWSAGAY
+295 SKYDWSTGAY
-305 EQIFTA
+305 AEVFNV
-311 HPEWVGKT
+311 HPEWAGKVIGD
-319 LAFINFELPAYEF
+319 FNFELPALSNGNLDGIRCTYEYKDF
-332 DTYTT
+332 FEDTLKTLPALSPAYPEGVLV
-337 TYSAPEMFAMLD
+337 SAPIE
-349 YFANDYAYS
+349 
-358 PEPEGCFADGVLTEG
+358 TW
-373 YQTYTY
+373 
-379 SDDFSYYAAGVPSTV
+379 SDDFSVAISGIPSMVNEFSAGSFMT
-394 NGFLLQKDM
+394 
-403 ETVFPFYIDYYHTQY
+403 THYHSQY
-418 DTPDTYNEAVMRF
+418 DSDVYYNEAAYRF
-431 NIAYYGALA
+431 HHELYGLLLMHLDRQSVAPLNFAEVFEQASASLDVLMCQKSGSRVTALLNLLGQTEEVAEEVYDRIYDINEAGVDSEQCREAENILLKVFK
-440 MYIDQMPAAD
+440 M
-450 LDFTAQTARL
+450 AQDKYVRL
-460 TAAMDKDVMA
+460 TWEDAVVFPQEAAQNNLRYLKKAIRALKRKTPDAEAAFEALYEIDNNAYAFQFSKQVYERFTDYVLDQNSDRLQWGRGRIVHHENLYDLVAQLMDKYH
-470 QAGADVEA
+470 QGATDFSDEIVELEKVAKRQKA
-478 YQAALAELD
+478 YLRDDIEYMLQSTEKMLLLLQAA
-487 EAATAMR
+487 
-494 AKVVEVN
+494 N
-501 RAYEAAREAG
+501 
-511 DEAAMA
+511 
-517 QLRETGRTLTSRN
+517 
-530 LEAFRYAQ
+530 
-538 KHLLGLM
+538 
-545 YERPI
+545 ERLKNI
-550 VPHEAP
+550 
-556 QETITLCEAII
+556 QE
-567 DCLKDG
+567 K
-573 DPATAVDEYA
+573 
-583 WTVNNVLEWYAMY
+583 N
-596 FSPEVITVQ
+596 
-605 DDMNWG
+605 
-611 ADNQDN
+611 
-617 LYWGTDINFDKAD
+617 
-630 VDAATRSLY
+630 
-639 VRYDDKGGDFT
+639 
-650 EEIAI
+650 
-655 YEKAIETE
+655 
-663 KAKLAAKVQAE
+663 
-674 AEAMAGLAELLK
+674 

>member
-22 QMEDYRTN
+22 QMEAYRTN

-114 KGGEKDYADKDVAG
+114 KGGEKDYADKDVTG

-159 AVQVGGYGQVDEKA
+159 AVQIGGYGQVDEKA

-230 IPGKCS
+230 IPGRRS

-258 AVALMFG
+258 AVAMMLG
-265 IAKSL
+265 IARAFIKM
-270 LESGYQPNNT
+270 GYQPENT
-280 IVFCAMAAEEWGVID
+280 WVFCAMAAEEWGIAD
-295 SDFDWSAGAY
+295 SKYDWSTGAY
-305 EQIFTA
+305 AEVFNV
-311 HPEWVGKT
+311 HPEWAGKVIGD
-319 LAFINFELPAYEF
+319 FNFELPALSNGNLDGIRCTYEYKDF
-332 DTYTT
+332 FEDTLKTLPALSPAYPEGVLV
-337 TYSAPEMFAMLD
+337 SAPIE
-349 YFANDYAYS
+349 
-358 PEPEGCFADGVLTEG
+358 TW
-373 YQTYTY
+373 
-379 SDDFSYYAAGVPSTV
+379 SDDFSVAISGIPSMVNEFSAGSFMT
-394 NGFLLQKDM
+394 
-403 ETVFPFYIDYYHTQY
+403 THYHSQY
-418 DTPDTYNEAVMRF
+418 DSDAYYNEAAYRF
-431 NIAYYGALA
+431 HHELYGLLLMHLDSQSVAPLNFAEVFEQASASLDVLMCQKSGSRVTAL
-440 MYIDQMPAAD
+440 
-450 LDFTAQTARL
+450 LNLLGQTEEVAEEVYDRIY
-460 TAAMDKDVMA
+460 DINE
-470 QAGADVEA
+470 AGADSEQCREA
-478 YQAALAELD
+478 ENILLKVFKMAQDKYVRLTWEDAVVFPQEAAQNNLRYLKKAIRALKRKIPDAEAAFEALYEIDNNAYAFQFSKQVYERFTDYVLDQNSDRLQWGRGRIVHHENLYDLVAQLMDKYHQGATDFANEIAELEKVAKRQKAYLRDDIEYMLQSTEKMLLLLQAA
-487 EAATAMR
+487 
-494 AKVVEVN
+494 N
-501 RAYEAAREAG
+501 
-511 DEAAMA
+511 
-517 QLRETGRTLTSRN
+517 
-530 LEAFRYAQ
+530 
-538 KHLLGLM
+538 
-545 YERPI
+545 ERLKNI
-550 VPHEAP
+550 
-556 QETITLCEAII
+556 QE
-567 DCLKDG
+567 K
-573 DPATAVDEYA
+573 
-583 WTVNNVLEWYAMY
+583 N
-596 FSPEVITVQ
+596 
-605 DDMNWG
+605 
-611 ADNQDN
+611 
-617 LYWGTDINFDKAD
+617 
-630 VDAATRSLY
+630 
-639 VRYDDKGGDFT
+639 
-650 EEIAI
+650 
-655 YEKAIETE
+655 
-663 KAKLAAKVQAE
+663 
-674 AEAMAGLAELLK
+674 

>member
-22 QMEDYRTN
+22 QMEAYRTN

-114 KGGEKDYADKDVAG
+114 KGGEKDYADKDVTG

-159 AVQVGGYGQVDEKA
+159 AVQIGGYGQVDEKA

-230 IPGKCS
+230 IPGRRS

-258 AVALMFG
+258 AVAMMLG
-265 IAKSL
+265 IARAFIKMD
-270 LESGYQPNNT
+270 YQPENT
-280 IVFCAMAAEEWGVID
+280 WVFCAMAAEEWGIAD
-295 SDFDWSAGAY
+295 SKYDWSTGAY
-305 EQIFTA
+305 AEVFNV
-311 HPEWVGKT
+311 HPEWAGKVIGD
-319 LAFINFELPAYEF
+319 FNFELPALSNGNLDGIRCTYEYKDF
-332 DTYTT
+332 FEDTLKTLPALSPAYPEGVLV
-337 TYSAPEMFAMLD
+337 SAPIE
-349 YFANDYAYS
+349 
-358 PEPEGCFADGVLTEG
+358 TW
-373 YQTYTY
+373 
-379 SDDFSYYAAGVPSTV
+379 SDDFSVAISGIPSMVNEFSAGSFMT
-394 NGFLLQKDM
+394 
-403 ETVFPFYIDYYHTQY
+403 THYHSQY
-418 DTPDTYNEAVMRF
+418 DSDAYYNEAAYRF
-431 NIAYYGALA
+431 HHELYGLLLMHLDSQSVAPLNFAEVFEQASASLDVLMCQKSGSRVTALLNLLGQTEEVAEEVYDRIYDINEAGVDSEQCREAENILLKVFK
-440 MYIDQMPAAD
+440 M
-450 LDFTAQTARL
+450 AQDKYVRL
-460 TAAMDKDVMA
+460 TWEDAVVFPQEAAQNNLRYLKKAIRALKRKIPDAEAAFEALYEIDNNAYAFQFSKQVYERFTDYVLDQNSDRLQWGRGRIVHHENLYDLVAQLMDKYH
-470 QAGADVEA
+470 QGATDFSDEIVELEKVAKRQKA
-478 YQAALAELD
+478 YLRDDIEYMLQSTEKMLLLLQAA
-487 EAATAMR
+487 
-494 AKVVEVN
+494 N
-501 RAYEAAREAG
+501 
-511 DEAAMA
+511 
-517 QLRETGRTLTSRN
+517 
-530 LEAFRYAQ
+530 
-538 KHLLGLM
+538 
-545 YERPI
+545 ERLKNI
-550 VPHEAP
+550 
-556 QETITLCEAII
+556 QE
-567 DCLKDG
+567 K
-573 DPATAVDEYA
+573 
-583 WTVNNVLEWYAMY
+583 N
-596 FSPEVITVQ
+596 
-605 DDMNWG
+605 
-611 ADNQDN
+611 
-617 LYWGTDINFDKAD
+617 
-630 VDAATRSLY
+630 
-639 VRYDDKGGDFT
+639 
-650 EEIAI
+650 
-655 YEKAIETE
+655 
-663 KAKLAAKVQAE
+663 
-674 AEAMAGLAELLK
+674 

>member
-22 QMEDYRTN
+22 QMEAYRTN

-114 KGGEKDYADKDVAG
+114 KGGEKDYADKDVTG

-159 AVQVGGYGQVDEKA
+159 AVQIGGYGQVDEKA

-230 IPGKCS
+230 IPGRRS

-258 AVALMFG
+258 AVAMMLG
-265 IAKSL
+265 IARAFIKM
-270 LESGYQPNNT
+270 GYQPENT
-280 IVFCAMAAEEWGVID
+280 WVFCAMAAEEWGIAD
-295 SDFDWSAGAY
+295 SKYDWSTGAY
-305 EQIFTA
+305 AEVFNV
-311 HPEWVGKT
+311 HPEWAGKVIGD
-319 LAFINFELPAYEF
+319 FNFELPALSNGNLDGIRCTYEYKDF
-332 DTYTT
+332 FEDTLKTLPALSPAYPEGVLV
-337 TYSAPEMFAMLD
+337 SAPIE
-349 YFANDYAYS
+349 
-358 PEPEGCFADGVLTEG
+358 TW
-373 YQTYTY
+373 
-379 SDDFSYYAAGVPSTV
+379 SDDFSVAISGIPSMVNEFSAGSFMT
-394 NGFLLQKDM
+394 
-403 ETVFPFYIDYYHTQY
+403 THYHSQY
-418 DTPDTYNEAVMRF
+418 DSDAYYNEAAYRF
-431 NIAYYGALA
+431 HHELYGLLLMHLDSQSVAPLNFAEVFEQASASLDVLMCQKSGSRVTALLNLLGQTEEVAEKVYDRIYDINEAGVDSEQCHEAENILLKVFK
-440 MYIDQMPAAD
+440 M
-450 LDFTAQTARL
+450 AQDKYVRL
-460 TAAMDKDVMA
+460 TWEDAVVFPQEAAQNNLRYLKKAIRALKRKIPDAEAAFEALYEIDNNAYAFQFSKQVYERFTDYVLDQNSDRLQWGRGRIVHHENLYDLVAQLMDKYH
-470 QAGADVEA
+470 QGATDFANEIAELEKVAKRQKA
-478 YQAALAELD
+478 YLRDDIEYMLQSTEKMLLLLQAA
-487 EAATAMR
+487 
-494 AKVVEVN
+494 N
-501 RAYEAAREAG
+501 
-511 DEAAMA
+511 
-517 QLRETGRTLTSRN
+517 
-530 LEAFRYAQ
+530 
-538 KHLLGLM
+538 
-545 YERPI
+545 ERLKNI
-550 VPHEAP
+550 
-556 QETITLCEAII
+556 QE
-567 DCLKDG
+567 K
-573 DPATAVDEYA
+573 
-583 WTVNNVLEWYAMY
+583 N
-596 FSPEVITVQ
+596 
-605 DDMNWG
+605 
-611 ADNQDN
+611 
-617 LYWGTDINFDKAD
+617 
-630 VDAATRSLY
+630 
-639 VRYDDKGGDFT
+639 
-650 EEIAI
+650 
-655 YEKAIETE
+655 
-663 KAKLAAKVQAE
+663 
-674 AEAMAGLAELLK
+674 

>member
-22 QMEDYRTN
+22 QMEAYRTN

-114 KGGEKDYADKDVAG
+114 KGGEKDYADKDVTG

-159 AVQVGGYGQVDEKA
+159 AVQIGGYGQVDEKA

-204 KGEITVTLDASSRV
+204 KGEITVTLDAGSRV

-230 IPGKCS
+230 IPGRRS

-258 AVALMFG
+258 AVAMMLG
-265 IAKSL
+265 IARAFIKM
-270 LESGYQPNNT
+270 GYQPENT
-280 IVFCAMAAEEWGVID
+280 WVFCAMAAEEWGIAD
-295 SDFDWSAGAY
+295 SKYDWSTGAY
-305 EQIFTA
+305 AEVFNV
-311 HPEWVGKT
+311 HPEWAGKVIGD
-319 LAFINFELPAYEF
+319 FNFELPALSNGNLDGIRCTYEYKDF
-332 DTYTT
+332 FEDTLKALPALSPAYPEGVLV
-337 TYSAPEMFAMLD
+337 SAPIE
-349 YFANDYAYS
+349 
-358 PEPEGCFADGVLTEG
+358 TW
-373 YQTYTY
+373 
-379 SDDFSYYAAGVPSTV
+379 SDDFSVAISGIPSMVNEFSAGSFMT
-394 NGFLLQKDM
+394 
-403 ETVFPFYIDYYHTQY
+403 THYHSQY
-418 DTPDTYNEAVMRF
+418 DSDAYYNEAAYRF
-431 NIAYYGALA
+431 HHELYGLLLMHLDRQSVAPLNFAEVFEQASASLDVLMCQKSGSRVTALLNLLGQTEEVAEEVYDRIYDINEAGVDSEQCREAENILLKVFKMAQDKYVRLTWEDAVVFPQEAAQNNLRYLKKAIRALKRKIPDAEAAFEALYEIDNNAYAFQFSKQVYERFTDYVLDQNSDRLQWGRGRIVHHENLYDLVAQLMDKYHQGAT
-440 MYIDQMPAAD
+440 
-450 LDFTAQTARL
+450 DFANEIAELEKVAKRQKAYLRDDIEYMLQSTEKMLLLLQTANERL
-460 TAAMDKDVMA
+460 K
-470 QAGADVEA
+470 
-478 YQAALAELD
+478 
-487 EAATAMR
+487 
-494 AKVVEVN
+494 N
-501 RAYEAAREAG
+501 
-511 DEAAMA
+511 
-517 QLRETGRTLTSRN
+517 
-530 LEAFRYAQ
+530 
-538 KHLLGLM
+538 
-545 YERPI
+545 I
-550 VPHEAP
+550 
-556 QETITLCEAII
+556 QE
-567 DCLKDG
+567 K
-573 DPATAVDEYA
+573 
-583 WTVNNVLEWYAMY
+583 N
-596 FSPEVITVQ
+596 
-605 DDMNWG
+605 
-611 ADNQDN
+611 
-617 LYWGTDINFDKAD
+617 
-630 VDAATRSLY
+630 
-639 VRYDDKGGDFT
+639 
-650 EEIAI
+650 
-655 YEKAIETE
+655 
-663 KAKLAAKVQAE
+663 
-674 AEAMAGLAELLK
+674 

>member
-22 QMEDYRTN
+22 QMEAYRTN

-114 KGGEKDYADKDVAG
+114 KGGEKDYADKDVTG

-159 AVQVGGYGQVDEKA
+159 AVQIGGYGQVDEKA

-204 KGEITVTLDASSRV
+204 KGEITVTLDASSQV

-224 YNILGE
+224 YNVLGE
-230 IPGKCS
+230 IPGRRS

-258 AVALMFG
+258 AVAMMLG
-265 IAKSL
+265 IARAFIKM
-270 LESGYQPNNT
+270 GYQPENT
-280 IVFCAMAAEEWGVID
+280 WVFCAMAAEEWGIAD
-295 SDFDWSAGAY
+295 SKYDWSTGAY
-305 EQIFTA
+305 AEVFNV
-311 HPEWVGKT
+311 HPEWAGKVIGD
-319 LAFINFELPAYEF
+319 FNFELPALSNGNLDGIRCTYEYKDF
-332 DTYTT
+332 FEDTLKALPALSPAYPEGVLV
-337 TYSAPEMFAMLD
+337 SAPIE
-349 YFANDYAYS
+349 
-358 PEPEGCFADGVLTEG
+358 TW
-373 YQTYTY
+373 
-379 SDDFSYYAAGVPSTV
+379 SDDFSVAISGIPSMVNEFSAGSFMT
-394 NGFLLQKDM
+394 
-403 ETVFPFYIDYYHTQY
+403 THYHSQY
-418 DTPDTYNEAVMRF
+418 DSDAYYNEAAYRF
-431 NIAYYGALA
+431 HHELYGLLLMHLDSQSVAPLNFAEVFEQASASLDVLMCQKSGSRVTALLNLLGQTEEVAEEVYDRIYDINEAGVDSEQCREAENILLKVFK
-440 MYIDQMPAAD
+440 M
-450 LDFTAQTARL
+450 AQDKYVRL
-460 TAAMDKDVMA
+460 TWEDAVVFPQEAAQNNLRYLKKAIRALKRKTPDAEAAFEALYEIDNNAYAFQFSKQVYERFTDYVLDQNSDRLQWGRGRIVHHENLYDLVAQLMDKYH
-470 QAGADVEA
+470 QGATDFANEIAELEKVAKRQKA
-478 YQAALAELD
+478 YLRDDIEYMLQSTEKMFLLLQAA
-487 EAATAMR
+487 
-494 AKVVEVN
+494 N
-501 RAYEAAREAG
+501 
-511 DEAAMA
+511 
-517 QLRETGRTLTSRN
+517 
-530 LEAFRYAQ
+530 
-538 KHLLGLM
+538 
-545 YERPI
+545 ERLKNI
-550 VPHEAP
+550 
-556 QETITLCEAII
+556 QE
-567 DCLKDG
+567 K
-573 DPATAVDEYA
+573 
-583 WTVNNVLEWYAMY
+583 N
-596 FSPEVITVQ
+596 
-605 DDMNWG
+605 
-611 ADNQDN
+611 
-617 LYWGTDINFDKAD
+617 
-630 VDAATRSLY
+630 
-639 VRYDDKGGDFT
+639 
-650 EEIAI
+650 
-655 YEKAIETE
+655 
-663 KAKLAAKVQAE
+663 
-674 AEAMAGLAELLK
+674 

>member
-22 QMEDYRTN
+22 QMEAYRTN

-114 KGGEKDYADKDVAG
+114 KGGEKDYADKDVTG

-159 AVQVGGYGQVDEKA
+159 AVQIGGYGQVDEKA

-230 IPGKCS
+230 IPGRRS

-258 AVALMFG
+258 AVTMMLG
-265 IAKSL
+265 IARAFIKM
-270 LESGYQPNNT
+270 GYQPENT
-280 IVFCAMAAEEWGVID
+280 WVFCAMAAEEWGIAD
-295 SDFDWSAGAY
+295 SKYDWSTGAY
-305 EQIFTA
+305 AEVFNV
-311 HPEWVGKT
+311 HPEWAGKVIGD
-319 LAFINFELPAYEF
+319 FNFELPALSNGNLDGIRCTYEYKDF
-332 DTYTT
+332 FEDTLKTLPALSPAYPEGVLV
-337 TYSAPEMFAMLD
+337 SAPIE
-349 YFANDYAYS
+349 
-358 PEPEGCFADGVLTEG
+358 TW
-373 YQTYTY
+373 
-379 SDDFSYYAAGVPSTV
+379 SDDFSVAISGIPSMVNEFSAGSFMT
-394 NGFLLQKDM
+394 
-403 ETVFPFYIDYYHTQY
+403 THYHSQY
-418 DTPDTYNEAVMRF
+418 DSDAYYNEAAYRF
-431 NIAYYGALA
+431 HHELYGLLLMHLDRQSVAPLNFAEVFEQASASLDVLMCQKSGSRVTALLNLLGQTEEVAEEVYDRIYDINEAGVDSEQCREAENILLKVFK
-440 MYIDQMPAAD
+440 M
-450 LDFTAQTARL
+450 AQDKYVRL
-460 TAAMDKDVMA
+460 TWEDAVVFPQEAAQNNLRYLKKAIRALKRKIPDAEAAFEALYEIDNNAYAFQFSKQVYERFTDYVLDQNSDRLQWGRGRIVHHENLYDLVAQLMDKYH
-470 QAGADVEA
+470 QGATDFANEIAELEKVAKRQKA
-478 YQAALAELD
+478 YLRDDIEYMLQSTEKMLLLLQAA
-487 EAATAMR
+487 
-494 AKVVEVN
+494 N
-501 RAYEAAREAG
+501 
-511 DEAAMA
+511 
-517 QLRETGRTLTSRN
+517 
-530 LEAFRYAQ
+530 
-538 KHLLGLM
+538 
-545 YERPI
+545 ERLKNI
-550 VPHEAP
+550 
-556 QETITLCEAII
+556 QE
-567 DCLKDG
+567 K
-573 DPATAVDEYA
+573 
-583 WTVNNVLEWYAMY
+583 N
-596 FSPEVITVQ
+596 
-605 DDMNWG
+605 
-611 ADNQDN
+611 
-617 LYWGTDINFDKAD
+617 
-630 VDAATRSLY
+630 
-639 VRYDDKGGDFT
+639 
-650 EEIAI
+650 
-655 YEKAIETE
+655 
-663 KAKLAAKVQAE
+663 
-674 AEAMAGLAELLK
+674 

>member
-22 QMEDYRTN
+22 QMEAYRTN

-65 EIKVDGWEFEK
+65 EINVDGWEFEK

-114 KGGEKDYADKDVAG
+114 KGGEKDYADKDVTG

-159 AVQVGGYGQVDEKA
+159 AVQIGGYGQVDEKA

-230 IPGKCS
+230 IPGRRS

-258 AVALMFG
+258 AVAMMLG
-265 IAKSL
+265 IARAFIKM
-270 LESGYQPNNT
+270 GYQPENT
-280 IVFCAMAAEEWGVID
+280 WVFCAMAAEEWGIAD
-295 SDFDWSAGAY
+295 SKYDWSTGAY
-305 EQIFTA
+305 AEVFNV
-311 HPEWVGKT
+311 HPEWAGKVIGD
-319 LAFINFELPAYEF
+319 FNFELPALSNGNLDGIRCTYEYKDF
-332 DTYTT
+332 FEDTLKTLPALSPAYPEGVLV
-337 TYSAPEMFAMLD
+337 SAPIE
-349 YFANDYAYS
+349 
-358 PEPEGCFADGVLTEG
+358 TW
-373 YQTYTY
+373 
-379 SDDFSYYAAGVPSTV
+379 SDDFSVAISGIPSMVNEFSAGSFMT
-394 NGFLLQKDM
+394 
-403 ETVFPFYIDYYHTQY
+403 THYHSQY
-418 DTPDTYNEAVMRF
+418 DSDAYYNEAAYRF
-431 NIAYYGALA
+431 HHELYGLLLMHLDRQSVAPLNFAEVFEQASASLDVLMCQKSGSRVTALLNLLGQTEEVAEEVYDRIYDINEAGVDSEQCREAENILLKVFKMAQDKYVRLTWEDAVVFPQEAAQNNLRYLKKAIRALKRKIPDAEAAFEALYEIDNNAYAFQFSKQVYERFTDYVLDQNSDRLQWGRGRIVHHENLYDLVAQLMDKYHQGAT
-440 MYIDQMPAAD
+440 
-450 LDFTAQTARL
+450 DFANEIAELEKVAKRQKAYLRDDIEYMLQSTEKMLLLLQTANERL
-460 TAAMDKDVMA
+460 K
-470 QAGADVEA
+470 
-478 YQAALAELD
+478 
-487 EAATAMR
+487 
-494 AKVVEVN
+494 N
-501 RAYEAAREAG
+501 
-511 DEAAMA
+511 
-517 QLRETGRTLTSRN
+517 
-530 LEAFRYAQ
+530 
-538 KHLLGLM
+538 
-545 YERPI
+545 I
-550 VPHEAP
+550 
-556 QETITLCEAII
+556 QE
-567 DCLKDG
+567 K
-573 DPATAVDEYA
+573 
-583 WTVNNVLEWYAMY
+583 N
-596 FSPEVITVQ
+596 
-605 DDMNWG
+605 
-611 ADNQDN
+611 
-617 LYWGTDINFDKAD
+617 
-630 VDAATRSLY
+630 
-639 VRYDDKGGDFT
+639 
-650 EEIAI
+650 
-655 YEKAIETE
+655 
-663 KAKLAAKVQAE
+663 
-674 AEAMAGLAELLK
+674 

>member
-8 IASLDIEA
+8 ITSLDIEA

-22 QMEDYRTN
+22 QMEAYRTN

-114 KGGEKDYADKDVAG
+114 KGGEKDYADKDVTG

-159 AVQVGGYGQVDEKA
+159 AVQIGGYGQVDEKA

-230 IPGKCS
+230 IPGRRS

-258 AVALMFG
+258 AVAMMLG
-265 IAKSL
+265 IARAFIKM
-270 LESGYQPNNT
+270 GYQPENT
-280 IVFCAMAAEEWGVID
+280 WVFCAMAAEEWGIAD
-295 SDFDWSAGAY
+295 SKYDWSTGAY
-305 EQIFTA
+305 AEVFNV
-311 HPEWVGKT
+311 HPEWAGKVIGD
-319 LAFINFELPAYEF
+319 FNFELPALSNGNLDGIRCTYEYKDF
-332 DTYTT
+332 FEDTLKTLPALSPAYPEGVLV
-337 TYSAPEMFAMLD
+337 SAPIE
-349 YFANDYAYS
+349 
-358 PEPEGCFADGVLTEG
+358 TW
-373 YQTYTY
+373 
-379 SDDFSYYAAGVPSTV
+379 SDDFSVAISGIPSMVNEFSAGSFMT
-394 NGFLLQKDM
+394 
-403 ETVFPFYIDYYHTQY
+403 THYHSQY
-418 DTPDTYNEAVMRF
+418 DSDAYYNEAAYRF
-431 NIAYYGALA
+431 HHELYGLLLMHLDRQSVAPLNFAEVFEQASASLDVLMCQKSGSRVTALLNLLGQTEEVAEEVYDRIYDINEAGVDSEQCREAENILLKVFK
-440 MYIDQMPAAD
+440 M
-450 LDFTAQTARL
+450 AQDKYVRL
-460 TAAMDKDVMA
+460 TWEDAVVFPQEAAQNNLRYLKKAIRALKRKIPDAEAAFEALYEIDNNAYAFQFSKQVYERFTDYVLDQNSDRLQWGRGRIVHHENLYDLVAQLMDKYH
-470 QAGADVEA
+470 QGATDFANEIAELEKVAKRQKA
-478 YQAALAELD
+478 YLRDDIEYMLQSTEKMLLLLQAA
-487 EAATAMR
+487 
-494 AKVVEVN
+494 N
-501 RAYEAAREAG
+501 
-511 DEAAMA
+511 
-517 QLRETGRTLTSRN
+517 
-530 LEAFRYAQ
+530 
-538 KHLLGLM
+538 
-545 YERPI
+545 ERLKNI
-550 VPHEAP
+550 
-556 QETITLCEAII
+556 QE
-567 DCLKDG
+567 K
-573 DPATAVDEYA
+573 
-583 WTVNNVLEWYAMY
+583 N
-596 FSPEVITVQ
+596 
-605 DDMNWG
+605 
-611 ADNQDN
+611 
-617 LYWGTDINFDKAD
+617 
-630 VDAATRSLY
+630 
-639 VRYDDKGGDFT
+639 
-650 EEIAI
+650 
-655 YEKAIETE
+655 
-663 KAKLAAKVQAE
+663 
-674 AEAMAGLAELLK
+674 

>member
-22 QMEDYRTN
+22 QMEAYRTN

-114 KGGEKDYADKDVAG
+114 KGGEKDYADKDVTG

-159 AVQVGGYGQVDEKA
+159 AVQIGGYGQVDEKA

-230 IPGKCS
+230 IPGRRS

-258 AVALMFG
+258 AVAMMLG
-265 IAKSL
+265 IARAFIKM
-270 LESGYQPNNT
+270 GYQPENT
-280 IVFCAMAAEEWGVID
+280 WVFCAMAAEEWGIAD
-295 SDFDWSAGAY
+295 SKYDWSTGAY
-305 EQIFTA
+305 AEVFNV
-311 HPEWVGKT
+311 HPEWAGKVIGD
-319 LAFINFELPAYEF
+319 FNFELPALSNGNLDGIRCTYEYKDF
-332 DTYTT
+332 FEDTLKTLPALSPAYPEGVLV
-337 TYSAPEMFAMLD
+337 SAPIE
-349 YFANDYAYS
+349 
-358 PEPEGCFADGVLTEG
+358 TW
-373 YQTYTY
+373 
-379 SDDFSYYAAGVPSTV
+379 SDDFSVAISGIPSMVNEFSAGSFMT
-394 NGFLLQKDM
+394 
-403 ETVFPFYIDYYHTQY
+403 THYHSQY
-418 DTPDTYNEAVMRF
+418 DSDVYYNEAAYRF
-431 NIAYYGALA
+431 HHELYGLLLMHLDRQSVAPLNFAEVFEQASASLDVLMCQKSGSRVTALLNLLGQTEEVAEEVYDRIYDINEAGVDSEQCREAENILLKVFK
-440 MYIDQMPAAD
+440 M
-450 LDFTAQTARL
+450 AQDKYVRL
-460 TAAMDKDVMA
+460 TWEDAVVFPQEAAQNNLRYLKKAIRALKRKIPDAEAAFEALYEIDNNAYAFQFSKQVYERFTDYVLDQNSDRLQWGRGRIVHHENLYDLVAQLMDKYH
-470 QAGADVEA
+470 QGATDFSDEIVELEKVAKRQKA
-478 YQAALAELD
+478 YLRDDIEYMLQSTEKMLLLLQAA
-487 EAATAMR
+487 
-494 AKVVEVN
+494 N
-501 RAYEAAREAG
+501 
-511 DEAAMA
+511 
-517 QLRETGRTLTSRN
+517 
-530 LEAFRYAQ
+530 
-538 KHLLGLM
+538 
-545 YERPI
+545 ERLKNI
-550 VPHEAP
+550 
-556 QETITLCEAII
+556 QE
-567 DCLKDG
+567 K
-573 DPATAVDEYA
+573 
-583 WTVNNVLEWYAMY
+583 N
-596 FSPEVITVQ
+596 
-605 DDMNWG
+605 
-611 ADNQDN
+611 
-617 LYWGTDINFDKAD
+617 
-630 VDAATRSLY
+630 
-639 VRYDDKGGDFT
+639 
-650 EEIAI
+650 
-655 YEKAIETE
+655 
-663 KAKLAAKVQAE
+663 
-674 AEAMAGLAELLK
+674 

>member
-22 QMEDYRTN
+22 QMEAYRTN

-84 AGERQEVQLGA
+84 AGESQEVQLGA

-114 KGGEKDYADKDVAG
+114 KGGEKDYADKDVTG

-159 AVQVGGYGQVDEKA
+159 AVQIGVYGQVDEKA

-230 IPGKCS
+230 IPGRRS

-258 AVALMFG
+258 AVAMMLG
-265 IAKSL
+265 IARAFTKM
-270 LESGYQPNNT
+270 GYQPENT
-280 IVFCAMAAEEWGVID
+280 WVFCAMAAEEWGIAD
-295 SDFDWSAGAY
+295 SKYDWSTGAY
-305 EQIFTA
+305 AEVFNV
-311 HPEWVGKT
+311 HPEWAGKVIGD
-319 LAFINFELPAYEF
+319 FNFELPALSNGNLDGIRCTYEYKDF
-332 DTYTT
+332 FEDTLKTLPALSPAYPEGVLV
-337 TYSAPEMFAMLD
+337 SAPIE
-349 YFANDYAYS
+349 
-358 PEPEGCFADGVLTEG
+358 TW
-373 YQTYTY
+373 
-379 SDDFSYYAAGVPSTV
+379 SDDFSVAISGIPSMVNEFSAGSFMT
-394 NGFLLQKDM
+394 
-403 ETVFPFYIDYYHTQY
+403 THYHSQY
-418 DTPDTYNEAVMRF
+418 DSDAYYNEAAYRF
-431 NIAYYGALA
+431 HHELYGLLLMHLDRQSVAPLNFAEVFEQASASLDVLMCQKSGSRVTALLNLLGQTEEVAEEVYDRIYDINEAGVDSEQCREAENILLKVFK
-440 MYIDQMPAAD
+440 M
-450 LDFTAQTARL
+450 AQDKYVRL
-460 TAAMDKDVMA
+460 TWEDAVVFPQEAAQNNLRYLKKAIRALKRKIPDAEAAFEALYEIDNNAYAFQFSKQVYERFTDYVLDQNSDRLQWGRGRIVHHENLYDLVAQLMDKYH
-470 QAGADVEA
+470 QGATDFSDEIVELEKVAKRQKA
-478 YQAALAELD
+478 YLRDDIEYMLQSTEKMLLLLQAA
-487 EAATAMR
+487 
-494 AKVVEVN
+494 N
-501 RAYEAAREAG
+501 
-511 DEAAMA
+511 
-517 QLRETGRTLTSRN
+517 
-530 LEAFRYAQ
+530 
-538 KHLLGLM
+538 
-545 YERPI
+545 ERLKNI
-550 VPHEAP
+550 
-556 QETITLCEAII
+556 QE
-567 DCLKDG
+567 K
-573 DPATAVDEYA
+573 
-583 WTVNNVLEWYAMY
+583 N
-596 FSPEVITVQ
+596 
-605 DDMNWG
+605 
-611 ADNQDN
+611 
-617 LYWGTDINFDKAD
+617 
-630 VDAATRSLY
+630 
-639 VRYDDKGGDFT
+639 
-650 EEIAI
+650 
-655 YEKAIETE
+655 
-663 KAKLAAKVQAE
+663 
-674 AEAMAGLAELLK
+674 

>member
-22 QMEDYRTN
+22 QMEAYRTN

-114 KGGEKDYADKDVAG
+114 KGGEKDYADKDVTG

-159 AVQVGGYGQVDEKA
+159 AVQIGGYGQVDEKA

-183 EAAAFSMSFEDS
+183 ETAAFSMSFEDS

-230 IPGKCS
+230 IPGRRS

-258 AVALMFG
+258 AVAMMLG
-265 IAKSL
+265 IARAFIKM
-270 LESGYQPNNT
+270 GYQPENT
-280 IVFCAMAAEEWGVID
+280 WVFCAMAAEEWGIAD
-295 SDFDWSAGAY
+295 SKYDWSTGAY
-305 EQIFTA
+305 AEVFNV
-311 HPEWVGKT
+311 HPEWAGKVIGD
-319 LAFINFELPAYEF
+319 FNFELPALSNGNLDGIRCTYEYKDF
-332 DTYTT
+332 FEDTLKTLPALSPAYPEGVLV
-337 TYSAPEMFAMLD
+337 SAPIE
-349 YFANDYAYS
+349 
-358 PEPEGCFADGVLTEG
+358 TW
-373 YQTYTY
+373 
-379 SDDFSYYAAGVPSTV
+379 SDDFSVAISGIPSMVNEFSAGSFMT
-394 NGFLLQKDM
+394 
-403 ETVFPFYIDYYHTQY
+403 THYHSQY
-418 DTPDTYNEAVMRF
+418 DSDAYYNEAAYRF
-431 NIAYYGALA
+431 HHELYGLLLMHLDSQSVAPLNFAEVFEQASASLDVLMCQKSGSRVTALLNLLGQTEEVAEEVYDRIYDINEAGVDSEQCREAENILLKVFK
-440 MYIDQMPAAD
+440 M
-450 LDFTAQTARL
+450 AQDKYVRL
-460 TAAMDKDVMA
+460 TWEDAVVFPQEAAQNNLRYLKKAIRALKRKIPDAEAAFEALYEIDNNAYAFQFSKQVYERFTDYVLDQNSDRLQWGRGRIVHHENLYDLVAQLMDKYH
-470 QAGADVEA
+470 QGATDFANEIAELEKVAKRQKA
-478 YQAALAELD
+478 YLRDDIEYMLQSTEKMLLLLQAA
-487 EAATAMR
+487 
-494 AKVVEVN
+494 N
-501 RAYEAAREAG
+501 
-511 DEAAMA
+511 
-517 QLRETGRTLTSRN
+517 
-530 LEAFRYAQ
+530 
-538 KHLLGLM
+538 
-545 YERPI
+545 ERLKNI
-550 VPHEAP
+550 
-556 QETITLCEAII
+556 QE
-567 DCLKDG
+567 K
-573 DPATAVDEYA
+573 
-583 WTVNNVLEWYAMY
+583 N
-596 FSPEVITVQ
+596 
-605 DDMNWG
+605 
-611 ADNQDN
+611 
-617 LYWGTDINFDKAD
+617 
-630 VDAATRSLY
+630 
-639 VRYDDKGGDFT
+639 
-650 EEIAI
+650 
-655 YEKAIETE
+655 
-663 KAKLAAKVQAE
+663 
-674 AEAMAGLAELLK
+674 

>member
-22 QMEDYRTN
+22 QMEAYRTN

-114 KGGEKDYADKDVAG
+114 KGGEKDYADKDVTG

-159 AVQVGGYGQVDEKA
+159 AVQIGGYGQVDEKA

-230 IPGKCS
+230 IPGRRS

-258 AVALMFG
+258 AVAMMLG
-265 IAKSL
+265 IARAFIKM
-270 LESGYQPNNT
+270 GYQPENT
-280 IVFCAMAAEEWGVID
+280 WVFCAMAAEEWGIAD
-295 SDFDWSAGAY
+295 SKYDWSTGAY
-305 EQIFTA
+305 AEVFNV
-311 HPEWVGKT
+311 HPEWAGKVIGD
-319 LAFINFELPAYEF
+319 FNFELPALSNGNLDGIRCTYEYKDF
-332 DTYTT
+332 FEDTLKTLPALSPAYLEGVLV
-337 TYSAPEMFAMLD
+337 SAPIE
-349 YFANDYAYS
+349 
-358 PEPEGCFADGVLTEG
+358 TW
-373 YQTYTY
+373 
-379 SDDFSYYAAGVPSTV
+379 SDDFSVAISGIPSMVNEFSAGSFMT
-394 NGFLLQKDM
+394 
-403 ETVFPFYIDYYHTQY
+403 THYHSQY
-418 DTPDTYNEAVMRF
+418 DSDAYYNEAAYRF
-431 NIAYYGALA
+431 HHELYGLLLMHLDRQSVAPLNFAEVFEQASASLDVLMCQKSGSRVTALLNLLGQTEEVAEEVYDRIYDINEAGVDSEQCREAENILLKVFK
-440 MYIDQMPAAD
+440 M
-450 LDFTAQTARL
+450 AQDKYVRL
-460 TAAMDKDVMA
+460 TWEDAVVFPQEAAQNNLRYLKKAIRALKRKIPDAEAAFEALYEIDNNAYAFQFSKQVYERFTDYVLDQNSDRLQWGRGRIVHHENLYDLVAQLMDKYH
-470 QAGADVEA
+470 QGATDFANEIAELEKVAKRQKA
-478 YQAALAELD
+478 YLRDDIEYMLQSTEKMLLLLQAA
-487 EAATAMR
+487 
-494 AKVVEVN
+494 N
-501 RAYEAAREAG
+501 
-511 DEAAMA
+511 
-517 QLRETGRTLTSRN
+517 
-530 LEAFRYAQ
+530 
-538 KHLLGLM
+538 
-545 YERPI
+545 ERLKNI
-550 VPHEAP
+550 
-556 QETITLCEAII
+556 QE
-567 DCLKDG
+567 K
-573 DPATAVDEYA
+573 
-583 WTVNNVLEWYAMY
+583 N
-596 FSPEVITVQ
+596 
-605 DDMNWG
+605 
-611 ADNQDN
+611 
-617 LYWGTDINFDKAD
+617 
-630 VDAATRSLY
+630 
-639 VRYDDKGGDFT
+639 
-650 EEIAI
+650 
-655 YEKAIETE
+655 
-663 KAKLAAKVQAE
+663 
-674 AEAMAGLAELLK
+674 

>member
-22 QMEDYRTN
+22 QMEAYRTN

-114 KGGEKDYADKDVAG
+114 KGGEKDYADKDVTG

-159 AVQVGGYGQVDEKA
+159 AVQIGGYGQVDEKA

-230 IPGKCS
+230 IPGRRS

-258 AVALMFG
+258 AVAMMLG
-265 IAKSL
+265 IARAFIKM
-270 LESGYQPNNT
+270 GYQPENT
-280 IVFCAMAAEEWGVID
+280 WVFCAMAAEEWGIAD
-295 SDFDWSAGAY
+295 SKYDWSTGAY
-305 EQIFTA
+305 AEVFNV
-311 HPEWVGKT
+311 HPEWAGKVIGD
-319 LAFINFELPAYEF
+319 FNFELPALSNGNLDGIRCTYEYKDF
-332 DTYTT
+332 FEDTLKTLPALSPAYPEGVLV
-337 TYSAPEMFAMLD
+337 SAPIE
-349 YFANDYAYS
+349 
-358 PEPEGCFADGVLTEG
+358 TW
-373 YQTYTY
+373 
-379 SDDFSYYAAGVPSTV
+379 SDDFSVAISGIPSMVNEFSAGSFMT
-394 NGFLLQKDM
+394 
-403 ETVFPFYIDYYHTQY
+403 THYHSQY
-418 DTPDTYNEAVMRF
+418 DSDAYYNEAAYRF
-431 NIAYYGALA
+431 HHELYGLLLMHLDSQSVAPLNFAEVFEQASASLDVLMCQKSGSRVTALLNLLGQTEEVAEEVYDRIYDINEAGVDSEQCREAENILLKVFK
-440 MYIDQMPAAD
+440 M
-450 LDFTAQTARL
+450 AQDKYVRL
-460 TAAMDKDVMA
+460 TWEDAVVFPQEAAQNNLRHLKKAIRALKRKTPDAEAAFEALYEIDNNAYAFQFSKQVYERFTDYVLDQNSDRLQWGRGRIVHHENLYDLVAQLMDKYH
-470 QAGADVEA
+470 QGATDFSDEIVELEKVAKRQKA
-478 YQAALAELD
+478 YLRDDIEYMLQSTEKMLLLLQAA
-487 EAATAMR
+487 
-494 AKVVEVN
+494 N
-501 RAYEAAREAG
+501 
-511 DEAAMA
+511 
-517 QLRETGRTLTSRN
+517 
-530 LEAFRYAQ
+530 
-538 KHLLGLM
+538 
-545 YERPI
+545 ERLKNI
-550 VPHEAP
+550 
-556 QETITLCEAII
+556 QE
-567 DCLKDG
+567 K
-573 DPATAVDEYA
+573 
-583 WTVNNVLEWYAMY
+583 N
-596 FSPEVITVQ
+596 
-605 DDMNWG
+605 
-611 ADNQDN
+611 
-617 LYWGTDINFDKAD
+617 
-630 VDAATRSLY
+630 
-639 VRYDDKGGDFT
+639 
-650 EEIAI
+650 
-655 YEKAIETE
+655 
-663 KAKLAAKVQAE
+663 
-674 AEAMAGLAELLK
+674 

>member
-8 IASLDIEA
+8 IESLDIEA

-22 QMEDYRTN
+22 KMEAYRTN

-84 AGERQEVQLGA
+84 AGERKEVQLGA

-114 KGGEKDYADKDVAG
+114 KGGEKDYADKDVTG

-159 AVQVGGYGQVDEKA
+159 AVQIGGYGQVDEKA

-230 IPGKCS
+230 IPGRRS

-258 AVALMFG
+258 AVAMMLG
-265 IAKSL
+265 IARAFIKM
-270 LESGYQPNNT
+270 GYQPENT
-280 IVFCAMAAEEWGVID
+280 WVFCAMAAEEWGIAD
-295 SDFDWSAGAY
+295 SKYDWSTGAY
-305 EQIFTA
+305 AEVFNV
-311 HPEWVGKT
+311 HPEWAGKVIGD
-319 LAFINFELPAYEF
+319 FNFELPALSNGNLDGIRCTYEYKDF
-332 DTYTT
+332 FEDTLKTLPALSLAYPEGVLV
-337 TYSAPEMFAMLD
+337 SAPIE
-349 YFANDYAYS
+349 
-358 PEPEGCFADGVLTEG
+358 TW
-373 YQTYTY
+373 
-379 SDDFSYYAAGVPSTV
+379 SDDFSVAISGIPSMVNEFSAGSFMT
-394 NGFLLQKDM
+394 
-403 ETVFPFYIDYYHTQY
+403 THYHSQY
-418 DTPDTYNEAVMRF
+418 DSDAYYNEAAYRF
-431 NIAYYGALA
+431 HHELYGLLLMHLDSQSVAPLNFAEVFEQASASLDVLMCQKSGSRVTALLNLLGQTEEVAEEVYDRIYDINEAGVDSEQCREAENILLKVFK
-440 MYIDQMPAAD
+440 M
-450 LDFTAQTARL
+450 AQDKYVRL
-460 TAAMDKDVMA
+460 TWEDAVVFPQEAAQNNLRYLKKAIRALKRKIPDAEAAFEALYEIDNNAYAFQFSKQVYERFTDYVLDQNSDRLQWGRGRIVHHENLYDLVAQLMDKYH
-470 QAGADVEA
+470 QGATDFANEIAELENVAKRQKA
-478 YQAALAELD
+478 YLRDDIEYMLQSTEKMLLLLQAA
-487 EAATAMR
+487 
-494 AKVVEVN
+494 N
-501 RAYEAAREAG
+501 
-511 DEAAMA
+511 
-517 QLRETGRTLTSRN
+517 
-530 LEAFRYAQ
+530 
-538 KHLLGLM
+538 
-545 YERPI
+545 ERLKNI
-550 VPHEAP
+550 
-556 QETITLCEAII
+556 QE
-567 DCLKDG
+567 K
-573 DPATAVDEYA
+573 
-583 WTVNNVLEWYAMY
+583 N
-596 FSPEVITVQ
+596 
-605 DDMNWG
+605 
-611 ADNQDN
+611 
-617 LYWGTDINFDKAD
+617 
-630 VDAATRSLY
+630 
-639 VRYDDKGGDFT
+639 
-650 EEIAI
+650 
-655 YEKAIETE
+655 
-663 KAKLAAKVQAE
+663 
-674 AEAMAGLAELLK
+674 

>member
-22 QMEDYRTN
+22 QMEAYRTN

-114 KGGEKDYADKDVAG
+114 KGGEKDYADKDVTG

-159 AVQVGGYGQVDEKA
+159 AVQIGGYGQVDEKA

-230 IPGKCS
+230 IPGRRS

-258 AVALMFG
+258 AVAMMLG
-265 IAKSL
+265 IARAFIKM
-270 LESGYQPNNT
+270 GYQPENT
-280 IVFCAMAAEEWGVID
+280 WVFCAMAAEEWGIAD
-295 SDFDWSAGAY
+295 SKYDWSTGAY
-305 EQIFTA
+305 AEVFNV
-311 HPEWVGKT
+311 HPEWAGKVIGD
-319 LAFINFELPAYEF
+319 FNFELPALSNGNLDGIRCTYEYKDF
-332 DTYTT
+332 FEDTLKTLPALSPAYPEGVIV
-337 TYSAPEMFAMLD
+337 SAPIE
-349 YFANDYAYS
+349 
-358 PEPEGCFADGVLTEG
+358 TW
-373 YQTYTY
+373 
-379 SDDFSYYAAGVPSTV
+379 SDDFSVAISGIPSMVNEFSAGSFMT
-394 NGFLLQKDM
+394 
-403 ETVFPFYIDYYHTQY
+403 THYHSQY
-418 DTPDTYNEAVMRF
+418 DSDAYYNEAAYRF
-431 NIAYYGALA
+431 HHELYGLLLMHLDSQSVAPLNFAEVFEQASASLDVLMCQKSGSRVTALLNLLGQTEEVAEEVYDRIYDINEAGVDSEQCHEAENILLKVFK
-440 MYIDQMPAAD
+440 M
-450 LDFTAQTARL
+450 AQDKYVRL
-460 TAAMDKDVMA
+460 TWEDAVVFPQEAAQNNLRYLKKAIRALKRKIPDAEAAFEALYEIDNNAYAFQFSKQVYERFTDYVLDQNSDRLQWGRGRIVHHENLYDLVAQLMDKYH
-470 QAGADVEA
+470 QGATDFANEIAELEKVAKRQKA
-478 YQAALAELD
+478 YLRDDIEYMLQSTEKMLLLLQAA
-487 EAATAMR
+487 
-494 AKVVEVN
+494 N
-501 RAYEAAREAG
+501 
-511 DEAAMA
+511 
-517 QLRETGRTLTSRN
+517 
-530 LEAFRYAQ
+530 
-538 KHLLGLM
+538 
-545 YERPI
+545 ERLKNI
-550 VPHEAP
+550 
-556 QETITLCEAII
+556 QE
-567 DCLKDG
+567 K
-573 DPATAVDEYA
+573 
-583 WTVNNVLEWYAMY
+583 N
-596 FSPEVITVQ
+596 
-605 DDMNWG
+605 
-611 ADNQDN
+611 
-617 LYWGTDINFDKAD
+617 
-630 VDAATRSLY
+630 
-639 VRYDDKGGDFT
+639 
-650 EEIAI
+650 
-655 YEKAIETE
+655 
-663 KAKLAAKVQAE
+663 
-674 AEAMAGLAELLK
+674 

>member
-22 QMEDYRTN
+22 QMEAYRTN

-114 KGGEKDYADKDVAG
+114 KGGEKDYADKDVTG

-159 AVQVGGYGQVDEKA
+159 AVQIGGYGQVDEKA

-195 EKLKACLDE
+195 EKLKTCLDE

-230 IPGKCS
+230 IPGRRS

-258 AVALMFG
+258 AVAMMLG
-265 IAKSL
+265 IARAFIKM
-270 LESGYQPNNT
+270 GYQPENT
-280 IVFCAMAAEEWGVID
+280 WVFCAMAAEEWGIAD
-295 SDFDWSAGAY
+295 SKYDWSTGAY
-305 EQIFTA
+305 AEVFNV
-311 HPEWVGKT
+311 HPEWAGKVIGD
-319 LAFINFELPAYEF
+319 FNFELPALSNGNLDGIRCTYEYKDF
-332 DTYTT
+332 FEDTLKTLPALSPAYPEGVLV
-337 TYSAPEMFAMLD
+337 SAPIE
-349 YFANDYAYS
+349 
-358 PEPEGCFADGVLTEG
+358 TW
-373 YQTYTY
+373 
-379 SDDFSYYAAGVPSTV
+379 SDDFSVAISGIPSMVNEFSAGSFMT
-394 NGFLLQKDM
+394 
-403 ETVFPFYIDYYHTQY
+403 THYHSQY
-418 DTPDTYNEAVMRF
+418 DSDAYYNEAAYRF
-431 NIAYYGALA
+431 HHELYGLLLIHLDRQSVAPLNFAEVFEQASASLDVLMCQKSGSRVTALLNLLGQTEEVAEEVYDRIYDINEAGVDSEQCHEAENILLKVFK
-440 MYIDQMPAAD
+440 M
-450 LDFTAQTARL
+450 AQDKYVRL
-460 TAAMDKDVMA
+460 TWEDAVVFPQEAAQNNLRYLKKAIRALKRKIPDAEAAFEALYEIDNNAYAFQFSKQVYERFTDYVLDQNSDRLQWGRGRIVHHENLYDLVAQLMDKYH
-470 QAGADVEA
+470 QGATDFANEIAELEKVAKRQKA
-478 YQAALAELD
+478 YLRDDIEYMLQSTEKMLLLLQAA
-487 EAATAMR
+487 
-494 AKVVEVN
+494 N
-501 RAYEAAREAG
+501 
-511 DEAAMA
+511 
-517 QLRETGRTLTSRN
+517 
-530 LEAFRYAQ
+530 
-538 KHLLGLM
+538 
-545 YERPI
+545 ERLKNI
-550 VPHEAP
+550 
-556 QETITLCEAII
+556 QE
-567 DCLKDG
+567 K
-573 DPATAVDEYA
+573 
-583 WTVNNVLEWYAMY
+583 N
-596 FSPEVITVQ
+596 
-605 DDMNWG
+605 
-611 ADNQDN
+611 
-617 LYWGTDINFDKAD
+617 
-630 VDAATRSLY
+630 
-639 VRYDDKGGDFT
+639 
-650 EEIAI
+650 
-655 YEKAIETE
+655 
-663 KAKLAAKVQAE
+663 
-674 AEAMAGLAELLK
+674 

>member
-22 QMEDYRTN
+22 QMEAYRTN

-114 KGGEKDYADKDVAG
+114 KGGEKDYADKDVTG

-159 AVQVGGYGQVDEKA
+159 AVQIGGYGQVDEKA

-230 IPGKCS
+230 IPGRRS

-258 AVALMFG
+258 AVAMMLG
-265 IAKSL
+265 IARAFIKM
-270 LESGYQPNNT
+270 GYQPENT
-280 IVFCAMAAEEWGVID
+280 WVFCAMAAEEWGIAD
-295 SDFDWSAGAY
+295 SKYDWSTGAY
-305 EQIFTA
+305 AEVFNV
-311 HPEWVGKT
+311 HPEWAGKVIGD
-319 LAFINFELPAYEF
+319 FNFELPALSNGNLDGIRCTYEYKDF
-332 DTYTT
+332 FEDTLKALPALSPAYPEGVLV
-337 TYSAPEMFAMLD
+337 SAPIE
-349 YFANDYAYS
+349 
-358 PEPEGCFADGVLTEG
+358 TW
-373 YQTYTY
+373 
-379 SDDFSYYAAGVPSTV
+379 SDDFSVAISGIPSMVNEFSAGSFMT
-394 NGFLLQKDM
+394 
-403 ETVFPFYIDYYHTQY
+403 THYHSQY
-418 DTPDTYNEAVMRF
+418 DSDEYYNEAAYRF
-431 NIAYYGALA
+431 HHELYGLLLMHLDRQSVAPLNFAEVFEQASASLDVLMCQKSGSRVTALLNLLGQTEEVAEEVYDRIYDINEAGVDSEQCREAENILLKVFKMAQDKYVRLTWEDAVVFPQEAAQNNLRYLKKAIRALKRKIPDAEAAFEALYEIDNNAYAFQFSKQVYERFTDYVLDQNSDRLQWGRGRIVHHENLYDLVAQLMDKYHQGAT
-440 MYIDQMPAAD
+440 
-450 LDFTAQTARL
+450 DFANEIAELEKVAKRQKAYLRDDIEYMLQSTEKMLLLLQTANERL
-460 TAAMDKDVMA
+460 K
-470 QAGADVEA
+470 
-478 YQAALAELD
+478 
-487 EAATAMR
+487 
-494 AKVVEVN
+494 N
-501 RAYEAAREAG
+501 
-511 DEAAMA
+511 
-517 QLRETGRTLTSRN
+517 
-530 LEAFRYAQ
+530 
-538 KHLLGLM
+538 
-545 YERPI
+545 I
-550 VPHEAP
+550 
-556 QETITLCEAII
+556 QE
-567 DCLKDG
+567 K
-573 DPATAVDEYA
+573 
-583 WTVNNVLEWYAMY
+583 N
-596 FSPEVITVQ
+596 
-605 DDMNWG
+605 
-611 ADNQDN
+611 
-617 LYWGTDINFDKAD
+617 
-630 VDAATRSLY
+630 
-639 VRYDDKGGDFT
+639 
-650 EEIAI
+650 
-655 YEKAIETE
+655 
-663 KAKLAAKVQAE
+663 
-674 AEAMAGLAELLK
+674 

>member
-22 QMEDYRTN
+22 QMEAYRTN

-76 AVLAYADA
+76 AVLTYADA

-114 KGGEKDYADKDVAG
+114 KGGEKDYADKDVTG

-159 AVQVGGYGQVDEKA
+159 AVQIGGYGQVDEKA

-230 IPGKCS
+230 IPGRRS

-258 AVALMFG
+258 AVAMMLG
-265 IAKSL
+265 IARAFIKM
-270 LESGYQPNNT
+270 GYQPENT
-280 IVFCAMAAEEWGVID
+280 WVFCAMAAEEWGIAD
-295 SDFDWSAGAY
+295 SKYDWSTGAY
-305 EQIFTA
+305 AEVFNV
-311 HPEWVGKT
+311 HPEWAGKVIGD
-319 LAFINFELPAYEF
+319 FNFELPALSNGNLDGIRCTYEYKDF
-332 DTYTT
+332 FEDTLKTLPALSPAYPEGVLV
-337 TYSAPEMFAMLD
+337 SAPIE
-349 YFANDYAYS
+349 
-358 PEPEGCFADGVLTEG
+358 TW
-373 YQTYTY
+373 
-379 SDDFSYYAAGVPSTV
+379 SDDFSVAISGIPSMVNEFSAGSFMT
-394 NGFLLQKDM
+394 
-403 ETVFPFYIDYYHTQY
+403 THYHSQY
-418 DTPDTYNEAVMRF
+418 DSDAYYNEAAYRF
-431 NIAYYGALA
+431 HHELYGLLLMHLDRQSVAPLNFAEVFEQASASLDVLMCQKSGSRVTALLNLLGQTEEVAEEVYDRIYDINEAGVDSEQCREAENILLKVFK
-440 MYIDQMPAAD
+440 M
-450 LDFTAQTARL
+450 AQDKYVRL
-460 TAAMDKDVMA
+460 TWEDAVVFPQEAAQNNLRYLKKAIRALKRKIPDAEAAFEALYEIDNNAYAFQFSKQVYERFTDYVLDQNSDRLQWGRGRIVHHENLYDLVAQLMDKYH
-470 QAGADVEA
+470 QGATDFANEIAELEKVAKRQKA
-478 YQAALAELD
+478 YLRDDIEYMLQSTEKMLLLLQAA
-487 EAATAMR
+487 
-494 AKVVEVN
+494 N
-501 RAYEAAREAG
+501 
-511 DEAAMA
+511 
-517 QLRETGRTLTSRN
+517 
-530 LEAFRYAQ
+530 
-538 KHLLGLM
+538 
-545 YERPI
+545 ERLKNI
-550 VPHEAP
+550 
-556 QETITLCEAII
+556 QE
-567 DCLKDG
+567 K
-573 DPATAVDEYA
+573 
-583 WTVNNVLEWYAMY
+583 N
-596 FSPEVITVQ
+596 
-605 DDMNWG
+605 
-611 ADNQDN
+611 
-617 LYWGTDINFDKAD
+617 
-630 VDAATRSLY
+630 
-639 VRYDDKGGDFT
+639 
-650 EEIAI
+650 
-655 YEKAIETE
+655 
-663 KAKLAAKVQAE
+663 
-674 AEAMAGLAELLK
+674 

>member
-22 QMEDYRTN
+22 QMEAYRTN

-84 AGERQEVQLGA
+84 AGARQEVQLGA

-114 KGGEKDYADKDVAG
+114 KGGEKDYADKDVTG

-144 FPVYQAHEKG
+144 FPVYQANEKG

-159 AVQVGGYGQVDEKA
+159 AVQIGGYGQVDEKA

-230 IPGKCS
+230 IPGRRS

-258 AVALMFG
+258 AVAMMLG
-265 IAKSL
+265 IARAFIKM
-270 LESGYQPNNT
+270 GYQPENT
-280 IVFCAMAAEEWGVID
+280 WVFCAMAAEEWGIAD
-295 SDFDWSAGAY
+295 SKYDWSTGAY
-305 EQIFTA
+305 AEVFNV
-311 HPEWVGKT
+311 HPEWAGKVIGD
-319 LAFINFELPAYEF
+319 FNFELPALSNGNLDGIRCTYEYKDF
-332 DTYTT
+332 FEDTLKALPALSPAYPEGVLV
-337 TYSAPEMFAMLD
+337 SAPIE
-349 YFANDYAYS
+349 
-358 PEPEGCFADGVLTEG
+358 TW
-373 YQTYTY
+373 
-379 SDDFSYYAAGVPSTV
+379 SDDFSVAISGIPSMVNEFSAGSFMT
-394 NGFLLQKDM
+394 
-403 ETVFPFYIDYYHTQY
+403 THYHSQY
-418 DTPDTYNEAVMRF
+418 DSDAYYNEAAYRF
-431 NIAYYGALA
+431 HHELYGLLLMHLDRQSVAPLNFAEVFEQASASLDVLMCQKSGSRVTALLNLLGQTEEVAEEVYDRIYDINEAGVDSEQCREAENILLKVFK
-440 MYIDQMPAAD
+440 M
-450 LDFTAQTARL
+450 AQDKYVRL
-460 TAAMDKDVMA
+460 TWEDAVVFPQEAAQNNLRYLKKAIRALKRKTPDAEAAFEALYEIDNNAYAFQFSKQVYERFTDYVLDQNSDRLQWGRGRIVHHENLYDLVAQLMDKYH
-470 QAGADVEA
+470 QGATDFANEIAELEKVAKRQKA
-478 YQAALAELD
+478 YLRDDIEYMLQSTEKMFLLLQAA
-487 EAATAMR
+487 
-494 AKVVEVN
+494 N
-501 RAYEAAREAG
+501 
-511 DEAAMA
+511 
-517 QLRETGRTLTSRN
+517 
-530 LEAFRYAQ
+530 
-538 KHLLGLM
+538 
-545 YERPI
+545 ERLKNI
-550 VPHEAP
+550 
-556 QETITLCEAII
+556 QE
-567 DCLKDG
+567 K
-573 DPATAVDEYA
+573 
-583 WTVNNVLEWYAMY
+583 N
-596 FSPEVITVQ
+596 
-605 DDMNWG
+605 
-611 ADNQDN
+611 
-617 LYWGTDINFDKAD
+617 
-630 VDAATRSLY
+630 
-639 VRYDDKGGDFT
+639 
-650 EEIAI
+650 
-655 YEKAIETE
+655 
-663 KAKLAAKVQAE
+663 
-674 AEAMAGLAELLK
+674 

>member
-22 QMEDYRTN
+22 QMEAYRTN

-114 KGGEKDYADKDVAG
+114 KGGEKDYADKDVTG

-159 AVQVGGYGQVDEKA
+159 AVQIGGYGQVDEKA

-230 IPGKCS
+230 IPGRRS

-258 AVALMFG
+258 AVAMMLG
-265 IAKSL
+265 IARAFIKM
-270 LESGYQPNNT
+270 GYQPENT
-280 IVFCAMAAEEWGVID
+280 WVFCAMAAEEWGIAD
-295 SDFDWSAGAY
+295 SKYDWSTGAY
-305 EQIFTA
+305 AEVFNV
-311 HPEWVGKT
+311 HPEWAGKVIGD
-319 LAFINFELPAYEF
+319 FNFELPALSNGNLDGIRCTYEYKDF
-332 DTYTT
+332 FEDTLKTLPALSPAYPEGVLV
-337 TYSAPEMFAMLD
+337 SAPIE
-349 YFANDYAYS
+349 
-358 PEPEGCFADGVLTEG
+358 TW
-373 YQTYTY
+373 
-379 SDDFSYYAAGVPSTV
+379 SDDFSVAISGIPSMVNEFSAGSFMT
-394 NGFLLQKDM
+394 
-403 ETVFPFYIDYYHTQY
+403 THYHSQY
-418 DTPDTYNEAVMRF
+418 DSDAYYNEAAYRF
-431 NIAYYGALA
+431 HHELYGLLLMHLDRQSVAPLNFAEVFEQASASLDVLMCQKSGSRVTALLNLLGQTEEVAEEVYDRIYDINEAGVDSEQCREAENILLKVFKMAQDK
-440 MYIDQMPAAD
+440 YI
-450 LDFTAQTARL
+450 RL
-460 TAAMDKDVMA
+460 TWEDAVVFPQEAAQNNLRYLKKAIRALKRKIPDAEAAFEALYEIDNNAYAFQFSKQVYERFTDYVLDQNSDRLQWGRGRIVHHENLYDLVAQLMDKYH
-470 QAGADVEA
+470 QGATDFANEIAELEKVAKRQKA
-478 YQAALAELD
+478 YLRDDIEYMLQSTEKMLLLLQAA
-487 EAATAMR
+487 
-494 AKVVEVN
+494 N
-501 RAYEAAREAG
+501 
-511 DEAAMA
+511 
-517 QLRETGRTLTSRN
+517 
-530 LEAFRYAQ
+530 
-538 KHLLGLM
+538 
-545 YERPI
+545 ERLKNI
-550 VPHEAP
+550 
-556 QETITLCEAII
+556 QE
-567 DCLKDG
+567 K
-573 DPATAVDEYA
+573 
-583 WTVNNVLEWYAMY
+583 N
-596 FSPEVITVQ
+596 
-605 DDMNWG
+605 
-611 ADNQDN
+611 
-617 LYWGTDINFDKAD
+617 
-630 VDAATRSLY
+630 
-639 VRYDDKGGDFT
+639 
-650 EEIAI
+650 
-655 YEKAIETE
+655 
-663 KAKLAAKVQAE
+663 
-674 AEAMAGLAELLK
+674 